1 MKATL
6 YKTLSNRQ
14 TPIELQA
21 GQTVAAAFPEY
32 DLENAI
38 IVVNGK
44 IVKPDYVL
52 QEKDTVMIR
61 LTPSGTVAAVVTLV
75 VVAVVAVT
83 AGVVGGIAAYK
94 AKQAAEEAEKELE
107 KVKKLTNKPEVDN
120 RPFLRGASNTDAQG
134 NLLPFMCGYNFFTPY
149 KLSSPFYKIVGTD
162 GVDEY
167 TYTALVCGFNKQLI
181 KKVAIGDV
189 IIKTF
194 STSAPQ
200 EGAYTLDTSIFAEDG
215 RLEIAQ
221 DGALLSDLTELN
233 YKTVS
238 NACNDEIPKDTL
250 VSEGTKEY
258 LTYTLNKYAKDV
270 DVAIAFPY
278 GLYAYNDDNDKVSN
292 TVTITPQYSLDGGS
306 TWTNFTFNNNGTMT
320 NTFSR
325 NVSDKELRF
334 VAHKAFTL
342 SDYATLKNNGQE
354 NIYIRVR
361 SNGAAHDTKIHNDCY
376 VLFYQS
382 VCYDP
387 NKSSKPA
394 GIVDDSGAAGLVSC
408 KNVEDR
414 ERAFCTILALKLKAT
429 KVNEDKLKKINIITN
444 GVART
449 WSGAAWTTAKT
460 ATRNPAAWALEIET
474 SDRHPASQ
482 RLDSEIDLE
491 SFGEWYE
498 YCEDKG
504 YKFDYAVTQN
514 TKKDTILQ
522 YIAEATG
529 ACIYWD
535 INGRRAVAIDKPQE
549 NALAVYNP
557 QNIISIQN
565 KKSFGRRTDGLRLKY
580 NSSDNDLF
588 EEVTYLVMREEN
600 GQPLPLTDD
609 SIIKDIQITGV
620 TTHDHIV
627 KYARRCMAIEAL
639 RPKTTTIEVGNEGI
653 FYTPFSKILIQDD
666 SLKIGLGK
674 GYVVQDIAYSGGIID
689 KIYIDGQV
697 TFEDGKEYGIIVNC
711 YGADAG
717 ETPLAL
723 KVSGTGTTDTLN
735 VDTVI
740 AQSASIK
747 PEINCVF
754 SFGELDDNG
763 EFTKVSTE
771 YLINQIV
778 RSDKGFRLEL
788 VNYNEAIY
796 ETGTI
801 PDYVPNITQK
811 QTSEPAPIPSDYV
824 TQRQLD
830 EVIDNM
836 QSGNIPVGKPDVP
849 TLVYGSANRDGI
861 ALSCTHNTDGLKN
874 DLRAIVFT
882 ITKGDGST
890 ETISVSG
897 RTGTYTFD
905 REVDGYPEKTDLAS
919 WSVKARAV
927 NIYGKES
934 ADSEAR
940 AVLTG
945 NYGTWELAAP
955 VVTKRESN
963 RVITLY
969 FEQPTRSDGLERYG
983 NIQHRVQI
991 KRVTAPADSGYFKP
1005 ATAANP
1011 YASEANYKDGSGY
1024 VIAGESYAQTLPL
1037 AGQDLTDPVPEDTT
1051 YGFCVVAY
1059 NEASESPA
1067 TEINAVAHATS
1078 IRDIVE
1084 NAIGNAQI
1092 KQDAVTA
1099 DKIYVRMLSAIQE
1112 NLGYI
1117 TGGVF
1122 EGTENNRWAL
1132 STITLEDGS
1141 TRYEGAMRVGGD
1153 DEYFEVEPYNIVNG
1167 VPQNYHVKFKAG
1179 NFEIAS
1185 QMSSINGILYIQEN
1199 DRALDRTKISPN
1211 GTYYQHRETVNSEW
1225 QTIASS
1231 NVNGVMTKQVFSDD
1245 TLFITNQDMAQRR
1258 KQGYDIGN
1266 AYLSS
1271 ASKVYH
1277 FDTDIF
1283 DQNGV
1288 NDLTVEDAEIDG
1300 GHNLVGKDNESDDI
1314 DFTPA
1319 ILAIAPYATLGKS
1332 LYGRYGIT
1340 AAYGSC
1346 DKFTV
1351 DFWLQYI
1358 YAENQII
1365 FDIGNTGDKIKL
1377 IIAAGECYFEKGA
1390 DDESGIPF
1398 NAEITQSRLY
1408 NLLPLRDVL
1417 FNKASENEIAFNAA
1431 ANGECP
1437 FESIAVKEFNANYVY
1452 YVKTTTAG
1460 VEVWSVATV
1469 TAATYYTLLAAG
1481 LYEKTLPFNSPAA
1494 AHSYLQHDGQTQS
1507 EQRELS
1513 DIGVSF
1519 TPNSWLHIG
1528 IIASANKITVA
1539 LNDRAAEFTRY
1550 ETAAAALSVVLN
1562 SSRNSFML
1570 DELLVDI
1577 TEAEAVDTFYEHTTN
1592 RVPWANLSKSN
1603 DYFILT
1609 VKDLQNFKTNIF
1621 DTQLFKD
1628 KVAEVIQ
1635 DYINNNTQE

>member
-1 MKATL
+1 M
-6 YKTLSNRQ
+6 
-14 TPIELQA
+14 
-21 GQTVAAAFPEY
+21 
-32 DLENAI
+32 
-38 IVVNGK
+38 
-44 IVKPDYVL
+44 
-52 QEKDTVMIR
+52 
-61 LTPSGTVAAVVTLV
+61 
-75 VVAVVAVT
+75 
-83 AGVVGGIAAYK
+83 
-94 AKQAAEEAEKELE
+94 
-107 KVKKLTNKPEVDN
+107 DN

-149 KLSSPFYKIVGTD
+149 KLSSPFFKLTGTD

-167 TYTALVCGFNKQLI
+167 TYTALVCGFNKQII
-181 KKVAIGDV
+181 KKVAIDDV
-189 IIKTF
+189 TIKTF
-194 STSAPQ
+194 NTSAPQ
-200 EGAYTLDTSIFAEDG
+200 EGAYPLDTSIFAENG
-215 RLEIAQ
+215 QLEIAQ
-221 DGALLSDLTELN
+221 DGGLLGVLTELN

-250 VSEGTKEY
+250 VAEGTKNY
-258 LTYTLNKYAKDV
+258 LTYTLDKYAKDV
-270 DVAIAFPY
+270 DIAITFPY
-278 GLYAYNDDNDKVSN
+278 GLYAYNDDNDKISN
-292 TVTITPQYSLDGGS
+292 TVTITPQYSLDGGN
-306 TWTNFTFNNNGTMT
+306 TWVNFTFNNNGTMT
-320 NTFSR
+320 NVFSR
-325 NVSDKELRF
+325 NVSDKEIRF
-334 VAHKAFTL
+334 VAHKDFSL
-342 SDYATLKNNGQE
+342 QDYTTLKNNGKE
-354 NIYIRVR
+354 AIFIRVR

-382 VCYDP
+382 LCFDP
-387 NKSSKPA
+387 NKSSTPA
-394 GIVDDSGAAGLVSC
+394 GLVSDGGAAGLVSC
-408 KNVEDR
+408 LNIEDR
-414 ERAFCTILALKLKAT
+414 ERTFCTVLALRLKAS
-429 KVNEDKLKKINIITN
+429 KINEDKLKKINIITN
-444 GVART
+444 GVARVWAGGA
-449 WSGAAWTTAKT
+449 WSVGKVE
-460 ATRNPAAWALEIET
+460 TRNPAAWALEIET
-474 SDRHPASQ
+474 SDRHPASR

-491 SFGEWYE
+491 SFGDWYE
-498 YCEDKG
+498 RCEELG

-514 TKKDTILQ
+514 TKKDNILQ

-535 INGRRAVAIDKPQE
+535 INGRRAVALDKPQE

-565 KKSFGRRTDGLRLKY
+565 KKSFGRRTDGLRIKY
-580 NSSDNDLF
+580 NSSDNNIFQEL
-588 EEVTYLVMREEN
+588 TYLVMREVD
-600 GQPLPLTDD
+600 GRPLPLTDD
-609 SIIKDIQITGV
+609 SIIKDVTITGV
-620 TTHDHIV
+620 TTRSHVV
-627 KYARRCMAIEAL
+627 KYARRLMAIEAL
-639 RPKTTTIEVGNEGI
+639 RPKTTIIEVGNEGI
-653 FYTPFSKILIQDD
+653 FYTPYSKILIQDD

-674 GYVVQDIAYSGGIID
+674 GYIVQDVEYSGGYLD
-689 KIYIDGQV
+689 KIYIDGTV
-697 TFEDGKEYGIIVNC
+697 TFEAGKEYGIIVNC
-711 YGADAG
+711 FDGG
-717 ETPLAL
+717 IVPLAL
-723 KVSGTGTTDTLN
+723 KVSGEGTTDTLSVN
-735 VDTVI
+735 TLVR
-740 AQSASIK
+740 QSADVK
-747 PEINCVF
+747 PEVNCIF
-754 SFGELDDNG
+754 SFGELDDDG
-763 EFTKVSTE
+763 EFTKVTTE
-771 YLINQIV
+771 YLINQIR
-778 RSDKGFRLEL
+778 RSDKGFNLEL

-796 ETGTI
+796 DTGTI
-801 PDYVPNITQK
+801 SDYLPNITQK
-811 QTSEPAPIPSDYV
+811 QTSAPAPIPADYV
-824 TQRQLD
+824 TKRELD

-849 TLVYGSANRDGI
+849 TLVVGSAFRDGI
-861 ALSCTHNTDGLKN
+861 NLSCVHNTDGLRN

-882 ITKGDGST
+882 ITKADGT
-890 ETISVSG
+890 TATISVSG
-897 RTGTYTFD
+897 RTATYTFD
-905 REVDGYPEKTDLAS
+905 RTVDLYPEKADLQQWTVS
-919 WSVKARAV
+919 ARAV

-934 ADSEAR
+934 VESEAR
-940 AVLTG
+940 PVSTAL
-945 NYGTWELAAP
+945 YGTWQLSAP
-955 VVTKRESN
+955 VITKRESN

-991 KRVTAPADSGYFKP
+991 KRLTAPADSAYFKP
-1005 ATAANP
+1005 ATGANP
-1011 YASEANYKDGSGY
+1011 YENEANYKDGSGF
-1024 VIAGESYAQTLPL
+1024 VIAGSSYAQTLPL

-1051 YGFCVVAY
+1051 YGFMVVAY

-1067 TEINAVAHATS
+1067 AEINAVAHATS

-1141 TRYEGAMRVGGD
+1141 TRDEGAMRVGGD

-1245 TLFITNQDMAQRR
+1245 TLFITNQDMAERR

-1288 NDLTVEDAEIDG
+1288 NDLVIEDAETDG
-1300 GHNLVGKDNESDDI
+1300 SHNLVGKDNESDDI

-1346 DKFTV
+1346 NVFTV

-1365 FDIGNTGDKIKL
+1365 FDIGNAGDKIKL
-1377 IIAAGECYFEKGA
+1377 IIASGECYFEKGA

-1408 NLLPLRDVL
+1408 NILPLVDVL
-1417 FNKASENEIAFNAA
+1417 FNKASAEEIAFNAA
-1431 ANGECP
+1431 GAGECP

-1452 YVKTTTAG
+1452 YEKTIEHG

-1519 TPNSWLHIG
+1519 TPNEWLHIG
-1528 IIASANKITVA
+1528 IIASPTKIIVA
-1539 LNDRAAEFTRY
+1539 LNDRATEFTRY

-1562 SSRNSFML
+1562 GSRNSFMR
-1570 DELLVDI
+1570 DELLVDT
-1577 TEAEAVDTFYEHTTN
+1577 TEAETVQTFCEHTIN
-1592 RVPWANLSKSN
+1592 RVPWAKLTKSN

-1609 VKDLQNFKTNIF
+1609 VKDLENFKTNIF
-1621 DTQLFKD
+1621 DTQIFKD

-1635 DYINNNTQE
+1635 DYINNLQE

>member
-6 YKTLSNRQ
+6 YKTLSNAK
-14 TPIELQA
+14 TPIEV
-21 GQTVAAAFPEY
+21 TVGKTVKESLPNY
-32 DLENAI
+32 DLQYAI
-38 IVVNGK
+38 IVINGK
-44 IVKPDYVL
+44 IEKPDYRLKENDIV
-52 QEKDTVMIR
+52 TIR
-61 LTPSGTVAAVVTLV
+61 ITPSGTVALVVTLI
-75 VVAVVAVT
+75 VVAVVAVA

-94 AKQAAEEAEKELE
+94 AKRAAEKAEAELE
-107 KVKKLTNKPEVDN
+107 KTKKLTNKPEIDN
-120 RPFLRGASNTDAQG
+120 RPFLRGANNTAATG
-134 NLLPFMCGYNFFTPY
+134 NLQPYIIGRYFLTPY
-149 KLSSPFYKIVGTD
+149 KLSEPFYQLTGTD
-162 GVDEY
+162 GSNEY
-167 TYTALVCGFNKQLI
+167 TYVALGCGFNDQI
-181 KKVAIGDV
+181 INKVCIDDIV
-189 IIKTF
+189 IKTF
-194 STSAPQ
+194 NTTAPQ
-200 EGAYTLDTSIFAEDG
+200 EGAYNVDAGIFAEEG
-215 RLEIAQ
+215 TLEIAQ
-221 DGALLSDLTELN
+221 DGQLLTALPSLN

-238 NACNDEIPKDTL
+238 KACNDEISKDAL
-250 VSEGTKEY
+250 VAEGSKEH
-258 LTYTLNKYAKDV
+258 LTYTLDKYAKNV
-270 DVAIAFPY
+270 DVAITFPY
-278 GLYAYNDDNDKVSN
+278 GLYAYNDNNDKVDTS
-292 TVTITPQYSLDGGS
+292 VTITPQYSLDGGS
-306 TWTNFTFNNNGTMT
+306 TWIDFVFNNNGSMT
-320 NTFSR
+320 NTFVR
-325 NVSDKELRF
+325 NVTDKEIRF
-334 VAHKAFTL
+334 VAHRDFSV
-342 SDYATLKNNGQE
+342 SDYATLKRNNRSA
-354 NIYIRVR
+354 IMLRVR
-361 SNGAAHDTKIHNDCY
+361 SNGAAHDSKIHNDCY

-382 VCYDP
+382 LCFDP
-387 NKSSKPA
+387 NKSSAPA
-394 GIVDDSGAAGLVSC
+394 GIVNDSAAGLVSC
-408 KNVEDR
+408 RNIEAR
-414 ERAFCTILALKLKAT
+414 EQAFCTILALRLKAT
-429 KVNEDKLKKINIITN
+429 KINEDKLKKINIITQ
-444 GVART
+444 GVARVWNGNA
-449 WSGAAWTTAKT
+449 WSEQKI

-474 SDRHPASQ
+474 SDRHPAS
-482 RLDSEIDLE
+482 RYSDDEIDLA
-491 SFGEWYE
+491 SFGEFYE
-498 YCEDKG
+498 FCEEKG
-504 YKFDYAVTQN
+504 YKFDYVCTQN
-514 TKKDTILQ
+514 QKKDTLLQ
-522 YIAEATG
+522 YICETTG
-529 ACIYWD
+529 ACVYHDIY
-535 INGRRAVAIDKPQE
+535 NRRAIAIDKPQE

-557 QNIISIQN
+557 QNIIRIQN

-580 NSSDNDLF
+580 ISSEGDLF
-588 EEVTYLVMREEN
+588 KEETYIVMREVN
-600 GQPLPLTDD
+600 GEQLPLTDD
-609 SIIKDIQITGV
+609 SVIKDVTVTGV

-627 KYARRCMAIEAL
+627 KYARRLMAVEAL

-666 SLKIGLGK
+666 SLKIGIGK
-674 GYVVQDIAYSGGIID
+674 GFVIQDLEYNSEGRLL
-689 KIYIDGQV
+689 KIYSYGKL
-697 TFEDGKEYGIIVNC
+697 TFENEKRYGIIVQC
-711 YGADAG
+711 YTANGAH
-717 ETPLAL
+717 PLPI
-723 KVSGTGTTDTLN
+723 KVEGTGTTDEL
-735 VDTVI
+735 TVLSSVYTSNAI
-740 AQSASIK
+740 H
-747 PEINCVF
+747 PEINNIF
-754 SFGELDDNG
+754 SFGELDANG
-763 EFTKVSTE
+763 DFSKITTAYMIGNIKRAE
-771 YLINQIV
+771 
-778 RSDKGFRLEL
+778 KGFNLEL
-788 VNYNEAIY
+788 VNYDEAIY
-796 ETGTI
+796 QTGTI
-801 PDYVPNITQK
+801 PEYRSNITQR
-811 QTSEPAPIPSDYV
+811 QTEEPAPIPADYV
-824 TQRQLD
+824 TERELD
-830 EVIDNM
+830 VVIDNL

-861 ALSCTHNTDGLKN
+861 ALSCTHNTDGLRN

-955 VVTKRESN
+955 VITKRESN

-969 FEQPTRSDGLERYG
+969 FQQPARSDGLERYG
-983 NIQHRVQI
+983 NIMHRVQI

-1005 ATAANP
+1005 ATSANP

-1051 YGFCVVAY
+1051 YGFSVVAY

-1179 NFEIAS
+1179 NFEIAA
-1185 QMSSINGILYIQEN
+1185 QASSINGILYIQEN
-1199 DRALDRTKISPN
+1199 ENALDRTKISPN

-1288 NDLTVEDAEIDG
+1288 NDLVVEDAETDG
-1300 GHNLVGKDNESDDI
+1300 FHNLVGKDNESDDI

-1365 FDIGNTGDKIKL
+1365 FDIGNAGDKIKL

-1398 NAEITQSRLY
+1398 NAEITESRLY

>member
-1 MKATL
+1 M
-6 YKTLSNRQ
+6 
-14 TPIELQA
+14 
-21 GQTVAAAFPEY
+21 
-32 DLENAI
+32 
-38 IVVNGK
+38 
-44 IVKPDYVL
+44 
-52 QEKDTVMIR
+52 
-61 LTPSGTVAAVVTLV
+61 
-75 VVAVVAVT
+75 
-83 AGVVGGIAAYK
+83 
-94 AKQAAEEAEKELE
+94 
-107 KVKKLTNKPEVDN
+107 
-120 RPFLRGASNTDAQG
+120 
-134 NLLPFMCGYNFFTPY
+134 
-149 KLSSPFYKIVGTD
+149 
-162 GVDEY
+162 
-167 TYTALVCGFNKQLI
+167 
-181 KKVAIGDV
+181 
-189 IIKTF
+189 
-194 STSAPQ
+194 
-200 EGAYTLDTSIFAEDG
+200 
-215 RLEIAQ
+215 
-221 DGALLSDLTELN
+221 LTELN

-250 VSEGTKEY
+250 VAEGTKEY
-258 LTYTLNKYAKDV
+258 LTYTLDKYAKDV
-270 DVAIAFPY
+270 DIAITFPY
-278 GLYAYNDDNDKVSN
+278 GLYAYNDDNDKITN
-292 TVTITPQYSLDGGS
+292 TVTITPQYSLDGGN
-306 TWTNFTFNNNGTMT
+306 TWVNFTFNNNGTLT
-320 NTFSR
+320 
-325 NVSDKELRF
+325 
-334 VAHKAFTL
+334 
-342 SDYATLKNNGQE
+342 
-354 NIYIRVR
+354 IIRVR

-382 VCYDP
+382 LCFDP
-387 NKSSKPA
+387 NKSSTPA
-394 GIVDDSGAAGLVSC
+394 GLVSDGGAAGLVSC
-408 KNVEDR
+408 LNVEDR
-414 ERAFCTILALKLKAT
+414 ERAFCTVLALRLKAS
-429 KVNEDKLKKINIITN
+429 KINEDKLKKINIITN
-444 GVART
+444 GVARVWAGGA
-449 WSGAAWTTAKT
+449 WSVGKVE
-460 ATRNPAAWALEIET
+460 TRNPAAWALEIET

-504 YKFDYAVTQN
+504 YKFDYAITQN

-565 KKSFGRRTDGLRLKY
+565 KKSFGRRTDGLRIRY
-580 NSSDNDLF
+580 NSSDNDIFQEL
-588 EEVTYLVMREEN
+588 TYLVMREVD
-600 GQPLPLTDD
+600 GRPLPLTDD
-609 SIIKDIQITGV
+609 SIIKDVTITGV
-620 TTHDHIV
+620 TTRSHVV
-627 KYARRCMAIEAL
+627 KYARRLMAIEAL
-639 RPKTTTIEVGNEGI
+639 RPKTTIIEVGNEGI
-653 FYTPFSKILIQDD
+653 FYTPYSKILIQDD

-674 GYVVQDIAYSGGIID
+674 GYIVQDLEYSGGYLD
-689 KIYIDGQV
+689 KIYIDGTV
-697 TFEDGKEYGIIVNC
+697 TFEAGKEYGIIVNC
-711 YGADAG
+711 FDGG
-717 ETPLAL
+717 IVPLAL
-723 KVSGTGTTDTLN
+723 KVSGEGTTDTLSVN
-735 VDTVI
+735 TLVR
-740 AQSASIK
+740 QSADVK
-747 PEINCVF
+747 PEVNCIF
-754 SFGELDDNG
+754 SFGELDENG
-763 EFTKVSTE
+763 EFTKVTTE
-771 YLINQIV
+771 YLINQIR
-778 RSDKGFRLEL
+778 RSDKGFNLEL

-796 ETGTI
+796 DTGTI

-811 QTSEPAPIPSDYV
+811 QTSAPAPIPADYV
-824 TQRQLD
+824 TKRELD

-849 TLVYGSANRDGI
+849 TLVVGSAFRDGI
-861 ALSCTHNTDGLKN
+861 NLSCVHNTDGLRN

-882 ITKGDGST
+882 ITKADGT
-890 ETISVSG
+890 TATISVSG
-897 RTGTYTFD
+897 RTATYTFD
-905 REVDGYPEKTDLAS
+905 RTVDLYPEKADLQQWTVS
-919 WSVKARAV
+919 ARAV

-934 ADSEAR
+934 VESEAR
-940 AVLTG
+940 PVSTAL
-945 NYGTWELAAP
+945 YGTWQLSAP
-955 VVTKRESN
+955 VITKRESN

-991 KRVTAPADSGYFKP
+991 KRLTAPADSAYFKP
-1005 ATAANP
+1005 ATGANP
-1011 YASEANYKDGSGY
+1011 YENEANYKDGSGF
-1024 VIAGESYAQTLPL
+1024 VIAGSSYAQTLPL

-1051 YGFCVVAY
+1051 YGFMVVAY

-1067 TEINAVAHATS
+1067 AEINAVAHATS

-1231 NVNGVMTKQVFSDD
+1231 NVNGVMTKQVFSHD
-1245 TLFITNQDMAQRR
+1245 TLFITNQDMAERR

-1288 NDLTVEDAEIDG
+1288 NDLVIEDAETDG
-1300 GHNLVGKDNESDDI
+1300 SHNLVGKDNESDDI

-1346 DKFTV
+1346 NVFTV
-1351 DFWLQYI
+1351 DFWLQYM

-1365 FDIGNTGDKIKL
+1365 FDIGNAGDKIKL
-1377 IIAAGECYFEKGA
+1377 IIASGECYFEKGA

-1408 NLLPLRDVL
+1408 NILPLVDVL
-1417 FNKASENEIAFNAA
+1417 FNKASAEEIAFNAA
-1431 ANGECP
+1431 GAGECP

-1519 TPNSWLHIG
+1519 TPNEWLHIG
-1528 IIASANKITVA
+1528 IIASPTKIIVA
-1539 LNDRAAEFTRY
+1539 LNDRATEFTRY

-1562 SSRNSFML
+1562 GSRNSFML
-1570 DELLVDI
+1570 DELLVDT
-1577 TEAEAVDTFYEHTTN
+1577 TEAETVQTFCEHTIN
-1592 RVPWANLSKSN
+1592 RVPWAKLTKSN

-1609 VKDLQNFKTNIF
+1609 VKDLENFKTNIF
-1621 DTQLFKD
+1621 DTQIFKD

-1635 DYINNNTQE
+1635 DYINNLQE

>member
-1 MKATL
+1 MNATL
-6 YKTLSNRQ
+6 YKELSNKQ
-14 TPIELQA
+14 TPIEVKA
-21 GQTVAAAFPEY
+21 GQTIREALPDI
-32 DLENAI
+32 DLENAV
-38 IVVNGK
+38 IVVNNK
-44 IVKPDYVL
+44 IVDGEYIIK
-52 QEKDTVMIR
+52 KDDTITIR
-61 LTPSGTVAAVVTLV
+61 LTPSGTTALVVTLIL
-75 VVAVVAVT
+75 VAVVAVS

-94 AKQAAEEAEKELE
+94 AKEAAENAERELE
-107 KVKKLTNKPEVDN
+107 KAKKLTNKPEIDN
-120 RPFLRGASNTDAQG
+120 RPFLRGASNTAATG
-134 NLLPFMCGYNFFTPY
+134 NLQPYIIGRHFLTPY
-149 KLSSPFYKIVGTD
+149 LLSSPFYKITGTD
-162 GVDEY
+162 GADEY
-167 TYTALVCGFNKQLI
+167 TYAALGCGFNKQII
-181 KKVAIGDV
+181 KEIAIDDV
-189 IIKTF
+189 KIKTF
-194 STSAPQ
+194 NTINPQ
-200 EGAYTLDTSIFAEDG
+200 EGAYNIDAGIFAEDG
-215 RLEIAQ
+215 IVEIAQ
-221 DGALLSDLTELN
+221 DGALLSNLTEIN
-233 YKTVS
+233 FKTESKV
-238 NACNDEIPKDTL
+238 CNDEIPKDTL

-258 LTYTLNKYAKDV
+258 LTYTLNKYAKNV
-270 DVAIAFPY
+270 DVAITFPY
-278 GLYAYNDDNDKVSN
+278 GLYAYNDDNDKVDN
-292 TVTITPQYSLDGGS
+292 TVTITPQYSLNGGS
-306 TWTNFTFNNNGTMT
+306 SWVNFTFNQNGTYS
-320 NTFSR
+320 NTFTR
-325 NVSDKELRF
+325 NVSDKEIRF
-334 VAHKAFTL
+334 VAHKDFSY
-342 SDYATLKNNGQE
+342 SDYATLHANNQSA
-354 NIYIRVR
+354 IMIRIR
-361 SNGAAHDTKIHNDCY
+361 SNGAAHDTKVHNDCY
-376 VLFYQS
+376 CMFYQS
-382 VCYDP
+382 VCFDP
-387 NKSSKPA
+387 NKSSAPA
-394 GIVDDSGAAGLVSC
+394 GTISDGGTAGLVSC
-408 KNVEDR
+408 EILEAR
-414 ERAFCTILALKLKAT
+414 ERAYCTILGVKLKAT
-429 KVNEDKLKKINIITN
+429 KINEDKLKKINIISQ
-444 GVART
+444 GIART
-449 WSGAAWTTAKT
+449 YSGGGWSNAKSG
-460 ATRNPAAWALEIET
+460 TRNPAAWALEVLT
-474 SDRHPASQ
+474 SDRHPASKYS
-482 RLDSEIDLE
+482 DAEIDLA
-491 SFGEWYE
+491 SFGDFYNH
-498 YCEDKG
+498 CEDNG
-504 YKFDYAVTQN
+504 YKFDYVCTQN
-514 TKKDTILQ
+514 QKKNTLLQ
-522 YIAEATG
+522 HIMEATG
-529 ACIYWD
+529 ACIYYD
-535 INGRRAVAIDKPQE
+535 IYGRLAVAIDKAQE

-557 QNIISIQN
+557 QNIINIQH
-565 KKSFGRRTDGLRLKY
+565 KKSLGRRTDGLRIKY
-580 NSSDNDLF
+580 TSSENDLYQ
-588 EEVTYLVMREEN
+588 EETYLVMREEN

-609 SIIKDIQITGV
+609 SIIKDLNVTGITTQAHV
-620 TTHDHIV
+620 V

-639 RPKTTTIEVGNEGI
+639 RPKTTIIEVGNEGV

-666 SLKIGLGK
+666 SLKIGIGN
-674 GYVVQDIAYSGGIID
+674 GFVISDVEYSGHYLS
-689 KIYIDGQV
+689 KIFINGLL
-697 TFEDGKEYGIIVNC
+697 TFEANKTYGIIVEC
-711 YGADAG
+711 YTATGSATKAI
-717 ETPLAL
+717 

-735 VDTVI
+735 VLTSIRD
-740 AQSASIK
+740 ADDIK
-747 PEINCVF
+747 PEVGCVF
-754 SFGELDDNG
+754 SFGELDNG
-763 EFTKVSTE
+763 EFNKITTP
-771 YLINQIV
+771 YLINQIR
-778 RSDKGFRLEL
+778 RSEKGFNLEL
-788 VNYNEAIY
+788 VNYDTAIY

-801 PDYVPNITQK
+801 PEYKSNITQK
-811 QTSEPAPIPSDYV
+811 QTDPAPEIPKDYATKRDV
-824 TQRQLD
+824 A
-830 EVIDNM
+830 EAIDNLE
-836 QSGNIPVGKPDVP
+836 SGNVPVGKPDIP
-849 TLVYGSANRDGI
+849 TLVAAVAGKDGLTLSCVQNGDGI
-861 ALSCTHNTDGLKN
+861 RNT
-874 DLRAIVFT
+874 LRAIVFT
-882 ITKGDGST
+882 IDKGDGST

-905 REVDGYPEKTDLAS
+905 REVDGYPEKKDLAS

-934 ADSEAR
+934 ADSEAL

-991 KRVTAPADSGYFKP
+991 KRVTAPTDSGYFKP
-1005 ATAANP
+1005 ATSANP
-1011 YASEANYKDGSGY
+1011 YESEENYKDGNGY

-1037 AGQDLTDPVPEDTT
+1037 AGQDLADPIPEDTT
-1051 YGFCVVAY
+1051 YGFMVVAY
-1059 NEASESPA
+1059 NEAGESPA
-1067 TEINAVAHATS
+1067 AEINAVAHATS
-1078 IRDIVE
+1078 IRDLVE

-1179 NFEIAS
+1179 NFEIAA
-1185 QMSSINGILYIQEN
+1185 QASSISGILYIQAN
-1199 DRALDRTKISPN
+1199 DNALDRTKISPN

-1271 ASKVYH
+1271 NSKVYH
-1277 FDTDIF
+1277 FDTDIY
-1283 DQNGV
+1283 DQNGT
-1288 NDLTVEDAEIDG
+1288 NDLTIEDAPDG
-1300 GHNLVGKDNESDDI
+1300 SHNLVGADTESDDL

-1319 ILAIAPYATLGKS
+1319 ILAIAPYSTIGKS
-1332 LYGRYGIT
+1332 LYGQYSISALYGACVT
-1340 AAYGSC
+1340 
-1346 DKFTV
+1346 FTI

-1408 NLLPLRDVL
+1408 NLLPLRDVV
-1417 FNKASENEIAFNAA
+1417 FNKASEDEIAFNAPA
-1431 ANGECP
+1431 TGEAP
-1437 FESIAVKEFNANYVY
+1437 FESIAGKEYNANYVY
-1452 YVKTTTAG
+1452 YQKTTEAG
-1460 VEVWSVATV
+1460 VEVWTVATV
-1469 TAATYYTLLAAG
+1469 TAATYYALLAAG
-1481 LYEKTLPFNSPAA
+1481 LYEKTLPFNSPKES
-1494 AHSYLQHDGQTQS
+1494 HSYIQHDGQTES

-1528 IIASANKITVA
+1528 IIASTNKITVA

-1621 DTQLFKD
+1621 DTDIFKA
-1628 KVAEVIQ
+1628 KVLEI
-1635 DYINNNTQE
+1635 INEYHS

>member
-14 TPIELQA
+14 TPIEVKA
-21 GQTVAAAFPEY
+21 GQTVARAFPEL

-38 IVVNGK
+38 IVVNGR
-44 IVKPDYVL
+44 IEKPDYVL
-52 QEKDTVMIR
+52 QETDKVMIR
-61 LTPSGTVAAVVTLV
+61 LTPSGTTALIVTLV
-75 VVAVVAVT
+75 VVAVVAVG

-94 AKQAAEEAEKELE
+94 AKQAAEEAERELE

-149 KLSSPFYKIVGTD
+149 KLSSPFFKLTGTD

-167 TYTALVCGFNKQLI
+167 TYTALVCGFNKQII
-181 KKVAIGDV
+181 KKVAIDDV
-189 IIKTF
+189 TIKTF
-194 STSAPQ
+194 NTSAPQ
-200 EGAYTLDTSIFAEDG
+200 EGAYPLDTSIFAENG
-215 RLEIAQ
+215 QLEIAQ
-221 DGALLSDLTELN
+221 DGGLLGVLTELN

-250 VSEGTKEY
+250 VAEGTKNY
-258 LTYTLNKYAKDV
+258 LTYTLDKYAKDV
-270 DVAIAFPY
+270 DIAITFPY
-278 GLYAYNDDNDKVSN
+278 GLYAYNDDNDKISN
-292 TVTITPQYSLDGGS
+292 TVTITPQYSLDGGN
-306 TWTNFTFNNNGTMT
+306 TWVNFTFNNNGTMT
-320 NTFSR
+320 NVFSR
-325 NVSDKELRF
+325 NVSDKEIRF
-334 VAHKAFTL
+334 VAHKDFSL
-342 SDYATLKNNGQE
+342 QDYTTLKNNGKE
-354 NIYIRVR
+354 AIFIRVR

-382 VCYDP
+382 LCFDP
-387 NKSSKPA
+387 NKSSTPA
-394 GIVDDSGAAGLVSC
+394 GLVSDGGAAGLVSC
-408 KNVEDR
+408 LNIEDR
-414 ERAFCTILALKLKAT
+414 ERTFCTVLALRLKAS
-429 KVNEDKLKKINIITN
+429 KINEDKLKKINIITN
-444 GVART
+444 GVARVWAGGA
-449 WSGAAWTTAKT
+449 WSVGKVE
-460 ATRNPAAWALEIET
+460 TRNPAAWALEIET
-474 SDRHPASQ
+474 SDRHPASR

-491 SFGEWYE
+491 SFGDWYE
-498 YCEDKG
+498 RCEELG
-504 YKFDYAVTQN
+504 YKFDYALTQN
-514 TKKDTILQ
+514 TKKDNILQ

-535 INGRRAVAIDKPQE
+535 INGRRAVALDKPQE

-565 KKSFGRRTDGLRLKY
+565 KKSFGRRTDGLRIKY
-580 NSSDNDLF
+580 NSSDNDIFQEL
-588 EEVTYLVMREEN
+588 TYLVMREVD
-600 GQPLPLTDD
+600 GRPLPLTDD
-609 SIIKDIQITGV
+609 SIIKDVTITGV
-620 TTHDHIV
+620 TTRSHVV
-627 KYARRCMAIEAL
+627 KYARRLMAIEAL
-639 RPKTTTIEVGNEGI
+639 RPKTTIIEVGNEGI
-653 FYTPFSKILIQDD
+653 FYTPYSKILIQDD

-674 GYVVQDIAYSGGIID
+674 GYIVQDVEYSGGYLD
-689 KIYIDGQV
+689 KIYIDGTV
-697 TFEDGKEYGIIVNC
+697 TFEAGKEYGIIVNC
-711 YGADAG
+711 FDGG
-717 ETPLAL
+717 IVPLAL
-723 KVSGTGTTDTLN
+723 KVSGEGTTDTLSVN
-735 VDTVI
+735 TLVR
-740 AQSASIK
+740 QSADVK
-747 PEINCVF
+747 PEVNCIF
-754 SFGELDDNG
+754 SFGELDDDG
-763 EFTKVSTE
+763 EFTKVTTE
-771 YLINQIV
+771 YLINQIR
-778 RSDKGFRLEL
+778 RSDKGFNLEL

-796 ETGTI
+796 DTGTI

-811 QTSEPAPIPSDYV
+811 QTSAPAPIPADYV
-824 TQRQLD
+824 TKRELD

-849 TLVYGSANRDGI
+849 TLVVGSAFRDGI
-861 ALSCTHNTDGLKN
+861 NLSCVHNTDGLRN

-882 ITKGDGST
+882 ITKADGT
-890 ETISVSG
+890 TATISVSG
-897 RTGTYTFD
+897 RTATYTFD
-905 REVDGYPEKTDLAS
+905 RTVDLYPEKADLQQWTVS
-919 WSVKARAV
+919 ARAV

-934 ADSEAR
+934 VESEAR
-940 AVLTG
+940 PVSTAL
-945 NYGTWELAAP
+945 YGTWQLSAP
-955 VVTKRESN
+955 VITKRESN

-991 KRVTAPADSGYFKP
+991 KRLTAPADSAYFKP
-1005 ATAANP
+1005 ATGANP
-1011 YASEANYKDGSGY
+1011 YENEANYKDGSGF
-1024 VIAGESYAQTLPL
+1024 VIAGSSYAQTLPL

-1051 YGFCVVAY
+1051 YGFMVVAY

-1067 TEINAVAHATS
+1067 AEINAVAHATS

-1245 TLFITNQDMAQRR
+1245 TLFITNQDMAERR

-1288 NDLTVEDAEIDG
+1288 NDLVIEDAETDG
-1300 GHNLVGKDNESDDI
+1300 SHNLVGKDNESDDI

-1346 DKFTV
+1346 NVFTV

-1365 FDIGNTGDKIKL
+1365 FDIGNAGDKIKL
-1377 IIAAGECYFEKGA
+1377 IIASGECYFEKGA

-1408 NLLPLRDVL
+1408 NILPLVDVL
-1417 FNKASENEIAFNAA
+1417 FNKASAEEIAFNAA
-1431 ANGECP
+1431 GAGECP

-1452 YVKTTTAG
+1452 YEKTIEHG

-1519 TPNSWLHIG
+1519 TPNEWLHIG
-1528 IIASANKITVA
+1528 IIASPTKIIVA
-1539 LNDRAAEFTRY
+1539 LNDRATEFTRY

-1562 SSRNSFML
+1562 GSRNSFML
-1570 DELLVDI
+1570 DELLVDT
-1577 TEAEAVDTFYEHTTN
+1577 TEAETVQTFCEHTIN
-1592 RVPWANLSKSN
+1592 RVPWAKLTKSN

-1609 VKDLQNFKTNIF
+1609 VKDLENFKTNIF
-1621 DTQLFKD
+1621 DTQIFKD

-1635 DYINNNTQE
+1635 DYINNLQE

>member
-14 TPIELQA
+14 TPIEVKA
-21 GQTVAAAFPEY
+21 GQTVARAFPEL

-38 IVVNGK
+38 IVVNGR
-44 IVKPDYVL
+44 IEKPDYVL
-52 QEKDTVMIR
+52 QETDKVMIR
-61 LTPSGTVAAVVTLV
+61 LTPSGTTALIVTLV
-75 VVAVVAVT
+75 VVAVVAVG

-94 AKQAAEEAEKELE
+94 AKQAAEEAERELE

-149 KLSSPFYKIVGTD
+149 KLSSPFFKLTGTD

-167 TYTALVCGFNKQLI
+167 TYTALVCGFNKQII
-181 KKVAIGDV
+181 KKVAIDDV
-189 IIKTF
+189 TIKTF
-194 STSAPQ
+194 NTSAPQ
-200 EGAYTLDTSIFAEDG
+200 EGAYPLDTSIFAENG
-215 RLEIAQ
+215 QLEIAQ
-221 DGALLSDLTELN
+221 DGGLLGVLTELN

-250 VSEGTKEY
+250 VAEGTKNY
-258 LTYTLNKYAKDV
+258 LTYTLDKYAKDV
-270 DVAIAFPY
+270 DIAITFPY
-278 GLYAYNDDNDKVSN
+278 GLYAYNDDNDKISN
-292 TVTITPQYSLDGGS
+292 TVTITPQYSLDGGN
-306 TWTNFTFNNNGTMT
+306 TWVNFTFNNNGTMT
-320 NTFSR
+320 NVFSR
-325 NVSDKELRF
+325 NVSDKEIRF
-334 VAHKAFTL
+334 VAHKDFSL
-342 SDYATLKNNGQE
+342 QDYTTLKNNGKE
-354 NIYIRVR
+354 AIFIRVR

-382 VCYDP
+382 LCFDP
-387 NKSSKPA
+387 NKSSTPA
-394 GIVDDSGAAGLVSC
+394 GLVSDGGAAGLVSC
-408 KNVEDR
+408 LNIEDR
-414 ERAFCTILALKLKAT
+414 ERTFCTVLALRLKAS
-429 KVNEDKLKKINIITN
+429 KINEDKLKKINIITN
-444 GVART
+444 GVARVWAGGA
-449 WSGAAWTTAKT
+449 WSVGKVE
-460 ATRNPAAWALEIET
+460 TRNPAAWALEIET
-474 SDRHPASQ
+474 SDRHPASR

-491 SFGEWYE
+491 SFGDWYE
-498 YCEDKG
+498 RCEELG
-504 YKFDYAVTQN
+504 YKFDYALTQN
-514 TKKDTILQ
+514 TKKDNILQ

-535 INGRRAVAIDKPQE
+535 INGRRAVALDKPQE

-565 KKSFGRRTDGLRLKY
+565 KKSFGRRTDGLRIKY
-580 NSSDNDLF
+580 NSSDNDIFQEL
-588 EEVTYLVMREEN
+588 TYLVMREVD
-600 GQPLPLTDD
+600 GRPLPLTDD
-609 SIIKDIQITGV
+609 SIIKDVTITGV
-620 TTHDHIV
+620 TTRSHVV
-627 KYARRCMAIEAL
+627 KYARRLMAIEAL
-639 RPKTTTIEVGNEGI
+639 RPKTTIIEVGNEGI
-653 FYTPFSKILIQDD
+653 FYTPYSKILIQDD

-674 GYVVQDIAYSGGIID
+674 GYIVQDVEYSGGYLD
-689 KIYIDGQV
+689 KIYIDGTV
-697 TFEDGKEYGIIVNC
+697 TFEAGKEYGIIVNC
-711 YGADAG
+711 FDGG
-717 ETPLAL
+717 IVPLAL
-723 KVSGTGTTDTLN
+723 KVSGEGTTDTLSVN
-735 VDTVI
+735 TLVR
-740 AQSASIK
+740 QSADVK
-747 PEINCVF
+747 PEVNCIF
-754 SFGELDDNG
+754 SFGELDDDG
-763 EFTKVSTE
+763 EFTKVTTE
-771 YLINQIV
+771 YLINQIR
-778 RSDKGFRLEL
+778 RSDKGFNLEL

-796 ETGTI
+796 DTGTI
-801 PDYVPNITQK
+801 PDYLPNITQK
-811 QTSEPAPIPSDYV
+811 QTSAPAPIPADYV
-824 TQRQLD
+824 TKRELD

-849 TLVYGSANRDGI
+849 TLVVGSAFRDGI
-861 ALSCTHNTDGLKN
+861 NLSCVHNTDGLRN

-882 ITKGDGST
+882 ITKADGT
-890 ETISVSG
+890 TATISVSG
-897 RTGTYTFD
+897 RTATYTFD
-905 REVDGYPEKTDLAS
+905 RTVDLYPEKADLQQWTVS
-919 WSVKARAV
+919 ARAV

-934 ADSEAR
+934 VESEAR
-940 AVLTG
+940 PVSTAL
-945 NYGTWELAAP
+945 YGTWQLSAP
-955 VVTKRESN
+955 VITKRESN

-991 KRVTAPADSGYFKP
+991 KRLTAPADSAYFKP
-1005 ATAANP
+1005 ATGANP
-1011 YASEANYKDGSGY
+1011 YENEANYKDGSGF
-1024 VIAGESYAQTLPL
+1024 VIAGSSYAQTLPL

-1051 YGFCVVAY
+1051 YGFMVVAY

-1067 TEINAVAHATS
+1067 AEINAVAHATS

-1245 TLFITNQDMAQRR
+1245 TLFITNQDMAERR

-1288 NDLTVEDAEIDG
+1288 NDLVIEDAETDG
-1300 GHNLVGKDNESDDI
+1300 SHNLVGKDNESDDI

-1346 DKFTV
+1346 NVFTV

-1365 FDIGNTGDKIKL
+1365 FDIGNAGDKIKL
-1377 IIAAGECYFEKGA
+1377 IIASGECYFEKGA

-1408 NLLPLRDVL
+1408 NILPLVDVL
-1417 FNKASENEIAFNAA
+1417 FNKASAEEIAFNAA
-1431 ANGECP
+1431 GAGECP

-1452 YVKTTTAG
+1452 YEKTIEHG

-1519 TPNSWLHIG
+1519 TPNEWLHIG
-1528 IIASANKITVA
+1528 IIASPTKIIVA
-1539 LNDRAAEFTRY
+1539 LNDRATEFTRY

-1562 SSRNSFML
+1562 GSRNSFML
-1570 DELLVDI
+1570 DELLVDT
-1577 TEAEAVDTFYEHTTN
+1577 TEAETVQTFCEHTIN
-1592 RVPWANLSKSN
+1592 RVPWAKLTKSN

-1609 VKDLQNFKTNIF
+1609 VKDLENFKTNIF
-1621 DTQLFKD
+1621 DTQIFKD

-1635 DYINNNTQE
+1635 DYINNLQE

>member
-1 MKATL
+1 MRATL
-6 YKTLSNRQ
+6 YKTLSNKQ

-21 GQTVAAAFPEY
+21 GQTIARAFPEY
-32 DLENAI
+32 DLENAV

-44 IVKPDYVL
+44 IVKSDYVL
-52 QEKDTVMIR
+52 QESDTVMIR
-61 LTPSGTVAAVVTLV
+61 LTPSGTVAVVAII

-107 KVKKLTNKPEVDN
+107 KVKKLTNNPEVDN

-149 KLSSPFYKIVGTD
+149 KLSAPFYKIAGID
-162 GVDEY
+162 GADEY
-167 TYTALVCGFNKQLI
+167 TYMALVCGFNKQVI
-181 KKVAIGDV
+181 KKVSIDD
-189 IIKTF
+189 IEIKTF
-194 STSAPQ
+194 NTTAPQ
-200 EGAYTLDTSIFAEDG
+200 EGAYNLDTSIFAKSG
-215 RLEIAQ
+215 QLEIAQ
-221 DGALLSDLTELN
+221 DGELLSSLAELN

-238 NACNDEIPKDTL
+238 SACNDEIPKDTL
-250 VSEGTKEY
+250 VAEGTKEY
-258 LTYTLNKYAKDV
+258 LTYTLDEYAKNV
-270 DVAIAFPY
+270 DVAITFPY
-278 GLYAYNDDNDKVSN
+278 GLYSYNDDNDKISN

-306 TWTNFTFNNNGTMT
+306 TWTNFVFNNNGVMT

-334 VAHKAFTL
+334 VAHKDFTL
-342 SDYATLKNNGQE
+342 QDYATLKANGQDT
-354 NIYIRVR
+354 IFIRVR
-361 SNGAAHDTKIHNDCY
+361 SNGAANNTKIHNDCY

-382 VCYDP
+382 LCFDP
-387 NKSSKPA
+387 NKSSAPA
-394 GIVDDSGAAGLVSC
+394 GLVSDSGAAGLVSC

-414 ERAFCTILALKLKAT
+414 ERDFCTVLALRLKASEI
-429 KVNEDKLKKINIITN
+429 NEDKLEKINIITT
-444 GVART
+444 GIARVWT
-449 WSGAAWTTAKT
+449 GRAWSTNKT
-460 ATRNPAAWALEIET
+460 PTRNPAAWALEIET
-474 SDRHPASQ
+474 SDRHPAS
-482 RLDSEIDLE
+482 RRADSEIDLE

-498 YCEDKG
+498 HCEEKG

-535 INGRRAVAIDKPQE
+535 INGRRAVAIDRPQE

-565 KKSFGRRTDGLRLKY
+565 KKDFGRRTDGLRLKY

-588 EEVTYLVMREEN
+588 QELTYLVMREVN
-600 GQPLPLTDD
+600 GQPLTLTDD
-609 SIIKDIQITGV
+609 SIIKDVQITGI
-620 TTHDHIV
+620 TTHEHIV
-627 KYARRCMAIEAL
+627 KYARRLMAIEAL

-674 GYVVQDIAYSGGIID
+674 GYIVQDVEYSGGYLD
-689 KIYIDGQV
+689 KIYIDGTV
-697 TFEDGKEYGIIVNC
+697 TFETGKEYGIIVNC
-711 YGADAG
+711 YGEDAG
-717 ETPLAL
+717 IVPLAL
-723 KVSGTGTTDTLN
+723 KVSGSGTTDTLQ
-735 VDTVI
+735 VDTLI
-740 AQSASIK
+740 KRSAEIK
-747 PEINCVF
+747 PEVNCIF

-763 EFTKVSTE
+763 EFTKVTTE
-771 YLINQIV
+771 YLINQIN
-778 RSDKGFRLEL
+778 RSDKGFTLEL

-801 PDYVPNITQK
+801 PDYAPNITQK
-811 QTSEPAPIPSDYV
+811 QTEEPAPIPADYV
-824 TQRQLD
+824 TKRELD

-836 QSGNIPVGKPDVP
+836 QSGNIPVGKPDAP
-849 TLVYGSANRDGI
+849 TLVMGSAFRDGLN
-861 ALSCTHNTDGLKN
+861 LSCVYNTDGLRN

-882 ITKGDGST
+882 VTKADGT
-890 ETISVSG
+890 TATISASG
-897 RTGTYTFD
+897 RTATYYFD
-905 REVDGYPEKTDLAS
+905 RETDGYPEKADLLQWTVS
-919 WSVKARAV
+919 ARAV

-934 ADSEAR
+934 EASEAR
-940 AVLTG
+940 PVSTSL
-945 NYGTWELAAP
+945 YGTWQLAAP
-955 VVTKRESN
+955 VITKRESN

-969 FEQPTRSDGLERYG
+969 FQQPTRSDGLERYG
-983 NIQHRVQI
+983 NIMHRVQI
-991 KRVTAPADSGYFKP
+991 KRVTAPADSAYYKP
-1005 ATAANP
+1005 ATSANP
-1011 YASEANYKDGSGY
+1011 YESEENYKDGSGF

-1037 AGQDLTDPVPEDTT
+1037 AGQDLSEPVPVDTA
-1051 YGFCVVAY
+1051 YGFSVVAY

-1067 TEINAVAHATS
+1067 AEMNAVAHATS

-1122 EGTENNRWAL
+1122 EGTEHNRWAL

-1199 DRALDRTKISPN
+1199 DRALDRTKISSN
-1211 GTYYQHRETVNSEW
+1211 GTYYQHRETLNSEW
-1225 QTIASS
+1225 VTIASS
-1231 NVNGVMTKQVFSDD
+1231 NVNGVMTKQMFSDD
-1245 TLFITNQDMAQRR
+1245 TLFITNQDMAERR

-1271 ASKVYH
+1271 ESKVYH

-1288 NDLTVEDAEIDG
+1288 NDLIIEDAETYG
-1300 GHNLVGKDNESDDI
+1300 SHNLVGKDNESDDI

-1319 ILAIAPYATLGKS
+1319 ILAIAPFATLGKS

-1340 AAYGSC
+1340 AGYGVC
-1346 DKFTV
+1346 NKFTV

-1358 YAENQII
+1358 YSENQII

-1408 NLLPLRDVL
+1408 NALPLVDVL
-1417 FNKASENEIAFNAA
+1417 FNKASAEEIAFNAA
-1431 ANGECP
+1431 GAGECP

-1452 YVKTTTAG
+1452 YVKATEHG
-1460 VEVWSVATV
+1460 VEVWNVADV
-1469 TAATYYTLLAAG
+1469 TAATYYDFLKAG

-1494 AHSYLQHDGQTQS
+1494 AHSYIQHDGQTQS
-1507 EQRELS
+1507 KQRELS

-1519 TPNSWLHIG
+1519 PANSWLHIG
-1528 IIASANKITVA
+1528 IIANSSKIIVA
-1539 LNDRAAEFTRY
+1539 LNDRSTEFNRY

-1570 DELLVDI
+1570 DELLID
-1577 TEAEAVDTFYEHTTN
+1577 TTTAESVQTFCEHTIN

-1628 KVAEVIQ
+1628 KVLEVMQ

>member
-14 TPIELQA
+14 TPIEVKA
-21 GQTVAAAFPEY
+21 GQTVARAFPEL

-38 IVVNGK
+38 IVVNGR
-44 IVKPDYVL
+44 IEKPDYVL
-52 QEKDTVMIR
+52 QETDKVMIR
-61 LTPSGTVAAVVTLV
+61 LTPSGTTALIVTLV
-75 VVAVVAVT
+75 VVAVVAVG

-94 AKQAAEEAEKELE
+94 AKQAAEEAERELE

-149 KLSSPFYKIVGTD
+149 KLSSPFFKLTGTD
-162 GVDEY
+162 GIDEY
-167 TYTALVCGFNKQLI
+167 TYTALVCGFNKQII
-181 KKVAIGDV
+181 KKVAIDDV
-189 IIKTF
+189 TIKTF
-194 STSAPQ
+194 NTSAPQ
-200 EGAYTLDTSIFAEDG
+200 EGAYPLDTSIFAENG
-215 RLEIAQ
+215 QLEIAQ
-221 DGALLSDLTELN
+221 DGGLLGVLTELN

-250 VSEGTKEY
+250 VAEGTKNY
-258 LTYTLNKYAKDV
+258 LTYTLDKYAKDV
-270 DVAIAFPY
+270 DIAITFPY
-278 GLYAYNDDNDKVSN
+278 GLYAYNDDNDKITN
-292 TVTITPQYSLDGGS
+292 TVTITPQYSLDGGN
-306 TWTNFTFNNNGTMT
+306 TWVNFTFNNNGTLT
-320 NTFSR
+320 NVFSR
-325 NVSDKELRF
+325 NVSDKEIRF
-334 VAHKAFTL
+334 VAHKGFSL
-342 SDYATLKNNGQE
+342 QDYATLKNNGQE
-354 NIYIRVR
+354 AIFIRVR

-382 VCYDP
+382 LCFDP
-387 NKSSKPA
+387 NKSSTPA
-394 GIVDDSGAAGLVSC
+394 GLVSDGGAAGLVSC
-408 KNVEDR
+408 LNIEDR
-414 ERAFCTILALKLKAT
+414 ERAFCTVLALRLKAS
-429 KVNEDKLKKINIITN
+429 KINEDKLKKINIITN
-444 GVART
+444 GVARVWAGGA
-449 WSGAAWTTAKT
+449 WSVGKVE
-460 ATRNPAAWALEIET
+460 TRNPAAWALEIET
-474 SDRHPASQ
+474 SDRHPASR

-491 SFGEWYE
+491 SFGDWYE
-498 YCEDKG
+498 RCEELG
-504 YKFDYAVTQN
+504 YKFDYAITQN
-514 TKKDTILQ
+514 TKKDNILQ

-535 INGRRAVAIDKPQE
+535 INGRRAVALDKPQE

-565 KKSFGRRTDGLRLKY
+565 KKSFGRRTDGLRIKY
-580 NSSDNDLF
+580 NSSDNDIFQEL
-588 EEVTYLVMREEN
+588 TYLVMREVD
-600 GQPLPLTDD
+600 GRPLPLTDD
-609 SIIKDIQITGV
+609 SIIKDVTITGV
-620 TTHDHIV
+620 TTRSHVV
-627 KYARRCMAIEAL
+627 KYARRLMAIEAL
-639 RPKTTTIEVGNEGI
+639 RPKTTIIEVGNEGI
-653 FYTPFSKILIQDD
+653 FYTPYSKILIQDD

-674 GYVVQDIAYSGGIID
+674 GYIVQDVEYSGGYLD
-689 KIYIDGQV
+689 KIYIDGTV
-697 TFEDGKEYGIIVNC
+697 TFEAGKEYGIIVNC
-711 YGADAG
+711 FDGG
-717 ETPLAL
+717 IVPLAL
-723 KVSGTGTTDTLN
+723 KVSGEGTTDTLSVN
-735 VDTVI
+735 TLVR
-740 AQSASIK
+740 QSADVK
-747 PEINCVF
+747 PEVNCIF
-754 SFGELDDNG
+754 SFGELDDDG
-763 EFTKVSTE
+763 EFTKVTTE
-771 YLINQIV
+771 YLINQIR
-778 RSDKGFRLEL
+778 RSDKGFNLEL

-796 ETGTI
+796 DTGTI
-801 PDYVPNITQK
+801 PDYLPNITQK
-811 QTSEPAPIPSDYV
+811 QTSTPAPIPADYV
-824 TQRQLD
+824 TKRELD

-849 TLVYGSANRDGI
+849 TLVVGSAFRDGI
-861 ALSCTHNTDGLKN
+861 NLSCVHNTDGLRN

-882 ITKGDGST
+882 ITKADGT
-890 ETISVSG
+890 TATISVSG
-897 RTGTYTFD
+897 RTATYTFD
-905 REVDGYPEKTDLAS
+905 RTVDLYPEKADLQQWTVS
-919 WSVKARAV
+919 ARAV

-934 ADSEAR
+934 VESEAR
-940 AVLTG
+940 PVSTVL
-945 NYGTWELAAP
+945 YGTWQLSAP
-955 VVTKRESN
+955 VITKRESN

-991 KRVTAPADSGYFKP
+991 KRLTAPADSAYFKP
-1005 ATAANP
+1005 ATGANP
-1011 YASEANYKDGSGY
+1011 YENEANYKDGSGF

-1051 YGFCVVAY
+1051 YGFMVVAY

-1067 TEINAVAHATS
+1067 AEINAVAHATS

-1211 GTYYQHRETVNSEW
+1211 GTYYQHRETLNSEW

-1231 NVNGVMTKQVFSDD
+1231 NVNGVMTKQLFSDD

-1258 KQGYDIGN
+1258 KEGYDIGN

-1288 NDLTVEDAEIDG
+1288 NDLVIEDAETDG
-1300 GHNLVGKDNESDDI
+1300 SHNLVGKDNESDDI

-1346 DKFTV
+1346 NVFTV

-1365 FDIGNTGDKIKL
+1365 FDIGNAGDKIKL
-1377 IIAAGECYFEKGA
+1377 IIASGECYFEKGA

-1408 NLLPLRDVL
+1408 NILPLVDVL
-1417 FNKASENEIAFNAA
+1417 FNKASAEEIAFNAA
-1431 ANGECP
+1431 GAGECP

-1452 YVKTTTAG
+1452 YEKTIEHG
-1460 VEVWSVATV
+1460 VEVWSVAEV
-1469 TAATYYTLLAAG
+1469 TAANYYSYLLAG

-1513 DIGVSF
+1513 EIGVSF
-1519 TPNSWLHIG
+1519 TPNEWLHIG
-1528 IIASANKITVA
+1528 IIASPTKIIVA
-1539 LNDRAAEFTRY
+1539 LNDRAVGFTRY

-1562 SSRNSFML
+1562 GSKNSFML

-1577 TEAEAVDTFYEHTTN
+1577 TEAEAVDTFYEHTIN
-1592 RVPWANLSKSN
+1592 RVPWAKLTKSN

-1609 VKDLQNFKTNIF
+1609 VKDLENFKTNIF
-1621 DTQLFKD
+1621 DTQIFKD

-1635 DYINNNTQE
+1635 DYINNLQE

>member
-14 TPIELQA
+14 TPIEVKA
-21 GQTVAAAFPEY
+21 GQTVARAFPEL

-38 IVVNGK
+38 IVVNGR
-44 IVKPDYVL
+44 IEKPDYVL
-52 QEKDTVMIR
+52 QETDKVMIR
-61 LTPSGTVAAVVTLV
+61 LTPSGTTALIVTLV
-75 VVAVVAVT
+75 VVAVVAVG

-94 AKQAAEEAEKELE
+94 AKQAAEEAERELE

-149 KLSSPFYKIVGTD
+149 KLSSPFFKLTGTD

-167 TYTALVCGFNKQLI
+167 TYTALVCGFNKQII
-181 KKVAIGDV
+181 KKVAIDDV
-189 IIKTF
+189 TIKTF
-194 STSAPQ
+194 NTSAPQ
-200 EGAYTLDTSIFAEDG
+200 EGAYPLDTSIFAENG
-215 RLEIAQ
+215 QLEIAQ
-221 DGALLSDLTELN
+221 DGGLLGVLTELN

-250 VSEGTKEY
+250 VAEGTKNY
-258 LTYTLNKYAKDV
+258 LTYTLDKYAKDV
-270 DVAIAFPY
+270 DIAITFPY
-278 GLYAYNDDNDKVSN
+278 GLYAYNDDNDKISN
-292 TVTITPQYSLDGGS
+292 TVTITPQYSLDGGN
-306 TWTNFTFNNNGTMT
+306 TWVNFTFNNNGTMT
-320 NTFSR
+320 NVFSR
-325 NVSDKELRF
+325 NVSDKEIRF
-334 VAHKAFTL
+334 VAHKDFSL
-342 SDYATLKNNGQE
+342 QDYTTLKNNGKE
-354 NIYIRVR
+354 AIFIRVR

-382 VCYDP
+382 LCFDP
-387 NKSSKPA
+387 NKSSTPA
-394 GIVDDSGAAGLVSC
+394 GLVSDGGAAGLVSC
-408 KNVEDR
+408 LNIEDR
-414 ERAFCTILALKLKAT
+414 ERTFCTVLALRLKAS
-429 KVNEDKLKKINIITN
+429 KINEDKLKKINIITN
-444 GVART
+444 GVARVWAGGA
-449 WSGAAWTTAKT
+449 WSVGKVE
-460 ATRNPAAWALEIET
+460 TRNPAAWALEIET
-474 SDRHPASQ
+474 SDRHPASR

-491 SFGEWYE
+491 SFGDWYE
-498 YCEDKG
+498 RCEELG

-514 TKKDTILQ
+514 TKKDNILQ

-535 INGRRAVAIDKPQE
+535 INGRRAVALDKPQE

-565 KKSFGRRTDGLRLKY
+565 KKSFGRRTDGLRIKY
-580 NSSDNDLF
+580 NSSDNDIFQEL
-588 EEVTYLVMREEN
+588 TYLVMREVD
-600 GQPLPLTDD
+600 GRPLPLTDD
-609 SIIKDIQITGV
+609 SIIKDVTITGV
-620 TTHDHIV
+620 TTRSHVV
-627 KYARRCMAIEAL
+627 KYARRLMAIEAL
-639 RPKTTTIEVGNEGI
+639 RPKTTIIEVGNEGI
-653 FYTPFSKILIQDD
+653 FYTPYSKILIQDD

-674 GYVVQDIAYSGGIID
+674 GYIVQDVEYSGGYLD
-689 KIYIDGQV
+689 KIYIDGTV
-697 TFEDGKEYGIIVNC
+697 TFEAGKEYGIIVNC
-711 YGADAG
+711 FDGG
-717 ETPLAL
+717 IVPLAL
-723 KVSGTGTTDTLN
+723 KVSGEGTTDTLSVN
-735 VDTVI
+735 TLVR
-740 AQSASIK
+740 QSADVK
-747 PEINCVF
+747 PEVNCIF
-754 SFGELDDNG
+754 SFGELDDDG
-763 EFTKVSTE
+763 EFTKVTTE
-771 YLINQIV
+771 YLINQIR
-778 RSDKGFRLEL
+778 RSDKGFNLEL

-796 ETGTI
+796 DTGTI
-801 PDYVPNITQK
+801 PDYLPNITQK
-811 QTSEPAPIPSDYV
+811 QTSAPAPIPADYV
-824 TQRQLD
+824 TKRELD

-849 TLVYGSANRDGI
+849 TLVVGSAFRDGI
-861 ALSCTHNTDGLKN
+861 NLSCVHNTDGLRN

-882 ITKGDGST
+882 ITKADGT
-890 ETISVSG
+890 TATISVSG
-897 RTGTYTFD
+897 RTATYTFD
-905 REVDGYPEKTDLAS
+905 RTVDLYPEKADLQQWTVS
-919 WSVKARAV
+919 ARAV

-934 ADSEAR
+934 VESEAR
-940 AVLTG
+940 PVSTAL
-945 NYGTWELAAP
+945 YGTWQLSAP
-955 VVTKRESN
+955 VITKRESN

-991 KRVTAPADSGYFKP
+991 KRLTAPADSAYFKP
-1005 ATAANP
+1005 ATGANP
-1011 YASEANYKDGSGY
+1011 YENEANYKDGSGF
-1024 VIAGESYAQTLPL
+1024 VIAGSSYAQTLPL

-1051 YGFCVVAY
+1051 YGFMVVAY

-1067 TEINAVAHATS
+1067 AEINAVAHATS

-1245 TLFITNQDMAQRR
+1245 TLFITNQDMAERR

-1288 NDLTVEDAEIDG
+1288 NDLVIEDAETDG
-1300 GHNLVGKDNESDDI
+1300 SHNLVGKDNESDDI

-1346 DKFTV
+1346 NVFTV

-1365 FDIGNTGDKIKL
+1365 FDIGNAGDKIKL
-1377 IIAAGECYFEKGA
+1377 IIASGECYFEKGA

-1408 NLLPLRDVL
+1408 NILPLVDVL
-1417 FNKASENEIAFNAA
+1417 FNKASAEEIAFNAA
-1431 ANGECP
+1431 GAGECP

-1452 YVKTTTAG
+1452 YEKTIEHG

-1519 TPNSWLHIG
+1519 TPNEWLHIG
-1528 IIASANKITVA
+1528 IIASPTKIIVA
-1539 LNDRAAEFTRY
+1539 LNDRATEFTRY

-1562 SSRNSFML
+1562 GSRNSFML
-1570 DELLVDI
+1570 DELLVDT
-1577 TEAEAVDTFYEHTTN
+1577 TEAETVQTFCEHTIN
-1592 RVPWANLSKSN
+1592 RVPWAKLTKSN

-1609 VKDLQNFKTNIF
+1609 VKDLENFKTNIF
-1621 DTQLFKD
+1621 DTQIFKD

-1635 DYINNNTQE
+1635 DYINNLQE

>member
-21 GQTVAAAFPEY
+21 GQTVARAFPEL

-38 IVVNGK
+38 IVVNGR
-44 IVKPDYVL
+44 IEKPDYVL
-52 QEKDTVMIR
+52 QETDKVMIR
-61 LTPSGTVAAVVTLV
+61 LTPSGTTALIVTLV
-75 VVAVVAVT
+75 VVAVVAVG

-94 AKQAAEEAEKELE
+94 AKQAAEEAERELE

-149 KLSSPFYKIVGTD
+149 KLSSPFFKLTGTD
-162 GVDEY
+162 GIDEY
-167 TYTALVCGFNKQLI
+167 TYTALVCGFNKQII
-181 KKVAIGDV
+181 KKVAIDDV
-189 IIKTF
+189 TIKTF
-194 STSAPQ
+194 NTSAPQ
-200 EGAYTLDTSIFAEDG
+200 EGAYPLDTSIFAENG
-215 RLEIAQ
+215 QLEIAQ
-221 DGALLSDLTELN
+221 DGGLLGVLTELN

-250 VSEGTKEY
+250 VAEGTKNY
-258 LTYTLNKYAKDV
+258 LTYTLDKYAKDV
-270 DVAIAFPY
+270 DIAITFPY
-278 GLYAYNDDNDKVSN
+278 GLYAYNDDNDKITN
-292 TVTITPQYSLDGGS
+292 TVTITPQYSLDGGN
-306 TWTNFTFNNNGTMT
+306 TWVNFTFNNNGTLT
-320 NTFSR
+320 NVFSR
-325 NVSDKELRF
+325 NVSDKEIRF
-334 VAHKAFTL
+334 VAHKGFSL
-342 SDYATLKNNGQE
+342 QDYATLKNNGQE
-354 NIYIRVR
+354 AIFIRVR

-382 VCYDP
+382 LCFDP
-387 NKSSKPA
+387 NKSSTPA
-394 GIVDDSGAAGLVSC
+394 GLVSDGGAAGLVSC
-408 KNVEDR
+408 LNIEDR
-414 ERAFCTILALKLKAT
+414 ERAFCTVLALRLKAS
-429 KVNEDKLKKINIITN
+429 KINEDKLKKINIITN
-444 GVART
+444 GVARVWAGGA
-449 WSGAAWTTAKT
+449 WSVGKVE
-460 ATRNPAAWALEIET
+460 TRNPAAWALEIET
-474 SDRHPASQ
+474 SDRHPASR

-491 SFGEWYE
+491 SFGDWYE
-498 YCEDKG
+498 RCEELG
-504 YKFDYAVTQN
+504 YKFDYAITQN
-514 TKKDTILQ
+514 TKKDNILQ

-535 INGRRAVAIDKPQE
+535 INGRRAVALDKPQE

-565 KKSFGRRTDGLRLKY
+565 KKSFGRRTDGLRIKY
-580 NSSDNDLF
+580 NSSDNDIFQEL
-588 EEVTYLVMREEN
+588 TYLVMREVD
-600 GQPLPLTDD
+600 GRPLPLTDD
-609 SIIKDIQITGV
+609 SIIKDVTITGV
-620 TTHDHIV
+620 TTRSHVV
-627 KYARRCMAIEAL
+627 KYARRLMAIEAL
-639 RPKTTTIEVGNEGI
+639 RPKTTIIEVGNEGI
-653 FYTPFSKILIQDD
+653 FYTPYSKILIQDD

-674 GYVVQDIAYSGGIID
+674 GYIVQDVEYSGGYLD
-689 KIYIDGQV
+689 KIYIDGTV
-697 TFEDGKEYGIIVNC
+697 TFEAGKEYGIIVNC
-711 YGADAG
+711 FDGG
-717 ETPLAL
+717 IVPLAL
-723 KVSGTGTTDTLN
+723 KVSGEGTTDTLSVN
-735 VDTVI
+735 TLVR
-740 AQSASIK
+740 QSADVK
-747 PEINCVF
+747 PEVNCIF
-754 SFGELDDNG
+754 SFGELDDDG
-763 EFTKVSTE
+763 EFTKVTTE
-771 YLINQIV
+771 YLINQIR
-778 RSDKGFRLEL
+778 RSDKGFNLEL

-796 ETGTI
+796 DTGTI
-801 PDYVPNITQK
+801 PDYLPNITQK
-811 QTSEPAPIPSDYV
+811 QTSTPAPIPADYV
-824 TQRQLD
+824 TKRELD

-849 TLVYGSANRDGI
+849 TLVVGSAFRDGI
-861 ALSCTHNTDGLKN
+861 NLSCVHNTDGLRN

-882 ITKGDGST
+882 ITKADGT
-890 ETISVSG
+890 TATISVSG
-897 RTGTYTFD
+897 RTATYTFD
-905 REVDGYPEKTDLAS
+905 RTVDLYPEKADLQQWTVS
-919 WSVKARAV
+919 ARAV

-934 ADSEAR
+934 VESEAR
-940 AVLTG
+940 PVSTVL
-945 NYGTWELAAP
+945 YGTWQLSAP
-955 VVTKRESN
+955 VITKRESN

-991 KRVTAPADSGYFKP
+991 KRLTAPADSAYFKP
-1005 ATAANP
+1005 ATGANP
-1011 YASEANYKDGSGY
+1011 YENEANYKDGSGF

-1051 YGFCVVAY
+1051 YGFMVVAY

-1067 TEINAVAHATS
+1067 AEINAVAHATS

-1211 GTYYQHRETVNSEW
+1211 GTYYQHRETLNSEW

-1231 NVNGVMTKQVFSDD
+1231 NVNGVMTKQLFSDD

-1258 KQGYDIGN
+1258 KEGYDIGN

-1288 NDLTVEDAEIDG
+1288 NDLVIEDAETDG
-1300 GHNLVGKDNESDDI
+1300 SHNLVGKDNESDDI

-1346 DKFTV
+1346 NVFTV

-1365 FDIGNTGDKIKL
+1365 FDIGNAGDKIKL
-1377 IIAAGECYFEKGA
+1377 IIASGECYFEKGA

-1408 NLLPLRDVL
+1408 NILPLVDVL
-1417 FNKASENEIAFNAA
+1417 FNKASAEEIAFNAA
-1431 ANGECP
+1431 GAGECP

-1452 YVKTTTAG
+1452 YEKTIEHG
-1460 VEVWSVATV
+1460 VEVWSVAEV
-1469 TAATYYTLLAAG
+1469 TAANYYSYLLAG

-1513 DIGVSF
+1513 EIGVSF
-1519 TPNSWLHIG
+1519 TPNEWLHIG
-1528 IIASANKITVA
+1528 IIASPTKIIVA
-1539 LNDRAAEFTRY
+1539 LNDRAVGFTRY

-1562 SSRNSFML
+1562 GSKNSFML

-1577 TEAEAVDTFYEHTTN
+1577 TEAEAVDTFYEHTIN
-1592 RVPWANLSKSN
+1592 RVPWAKLTKSN

-1609 VKDLQNFKTNIF
+1609 VKDLENFKTNIF
-1621 DTQLFKD
+1621 DTQIFKD

-1635 DYINNNTQE
+1635 DYINNLQE

>member
-14 TPIELQA
+14 TPIEVKA
-21 GQTVAAAFPEY
+21 GQTVARAFPEL

-38 IVVNGK
+38 IVVNGR
-44 IVKPDYVL
+44 IEKPDYVL
-52 QEKDTVMIR
+52 QETDKVMIR
-61 LTPSGTVAAVVTLV
+61 LTPSGTTALIVTLV
-75 VVAVVAVT
+75 VVAVVAVG

-94 AKQAAEEAEKELE
+94 AKQAAEKAEKELE

-149 KLSSPFYKIVGTD
+149 KLSSSFFKLTGTD

-167 TYTALVCGFNKQLI
+167 TYTALVCGFNKQII
-181 KKVAIGDV
+181 KKVAIDDV
-189 IIKTF
+189 TIKTF
-194 STSAPQ
+194 NTSAPQ
-200 EGAYTLDTSIFAEDG
+200 EGAYPLDTSIFTENG
-215 RLEIAQ
+215 QLEIAQ
-221 DGALLSDLTELN
+221 DGGLLGVLTELN

-250 VSEGTKEY
+250 VAEGTKEY
-258 LTYTLNKYAKDV
+258 LTYTLDKYAKDV
-270 DVAIAFPY
+270 DIAITFPY
-278 GLYAYNDDNDKVSN
+278 GLYAYNDDNDKITN
-292 TVTITPQYSLDGGS
+292 TVTITPQYSLDGGN
-306 TWTNFTFNNNGTMT
+306 TWVNFTFNNNGTLT
-320 NTFSR
+320 NVFSR
-325 NVSDKELRF
+325 NVSDKEIRF
-334 VAHKAFTL
+334 VAHKDFSL
-342 SDYATLKNNGQE
+342 QDYTTLKNNGQE
-354 NIYIRVR
+354 AIFIRVR

-376 VLFYQS
+376 VLFHQS
-382 VCYDP
+382 LCFDP
-387 NKSSKPA
+387 NKSSSPA
-394 GIVDDSGAAGLVSC
+394 GLVSDGGAAGLVSC
-408 KNVEDR
+408 LNIEDR
-414 ERAFCTILALKLKAT
+414 ERAFCTVLALRLKAS
-429 KVNEDKLKKINIITN
+429 KINEDKLKKINIITN
-444 GVART
+444 GVARVWAGGA
-449 WSGAAWTTAKT
+449 WSVGKVE
-460 ATRNPAAWALEIET
+460 TRNPAAWALEIET
-474 SDRHPASQ
+474 SDRHPASR

-491 SFGEWYE
+491 SFGDWYE
-498 YCEDKG
+498 RCEELG

-514 TKKDTILQ
+514 TKKDAILQ

-535 INGRRAVAIDKPQE
+535 INGRRAVALDKPQE

-565 KKSFGRRTDGLRLKY
+565 KKSFGRRTDGLRIKY
-580 NSSDNDLF
+580 NSSDNDIFQEL
-588 EEVTYLVMREEN
+588 TYLVMREVD
-600 GQPLPLTDD
+600 GRPLPLTDD
-609 SIIKDIQITGV
+609 SIIKDVTITGV
-620 TTHDHIV
+620 TTRSHVV
-627 KYARRCMAIEAL
+627 KYARRLMAIEAL
-639 RPKTTTIEVGNEGI
+639 RPKTTIIEVGNEGI
-653 FYTPFSKILIQDD
+653 FYTPYSKILIQDD

-674 GYVVQDIAYSGGIID
+674 GYIVQDVEYSGGYLD
-689 KIYIDGQV
+689 KIYIDGTV
-697 TFEDGKEYGIIVNC
+697 TFEAGKEYGIIVNC
-711 YGADAG
+711 FDGG
-717 ETPLAL
+717 IVPLAL
-723 KVSGTGTTDTLN
+723 KVSGEGTTDTLSVN
-735 VDTVI
+735 TLVR
-740 AQSASIK
+740 QSADVK
-747 PEINCVF
+747 PEVNCIF
-754 SFGELDDNG
+754 SFGELDENG
-763 EFTKVSTE
+763 EFTKVTTE
-771 YLINQIV
+771 YLINQIR
-778 RSDKGFRLEL
+778 RSDKGFNLEL

-796 ETGTI
+796 DTGTI
-801 PDYVPNITQK
+801 PDYLPNITQK
-811 QTSEPAPIPSDYV
+811 QTSAPAPIPADYV
-824 TQRQLD
+824 TKRELD

-849 TLVYGSANRDGI
+849 TLVVGSAFRDGI
-861 ALSCTHNTDGLKN
+861 NLSCVHNTDGLRN

-882 ITKGDGST
+882 ITKADGT
-890 ETISVSG
+890 TATISVSG
-897 RTGTYTFD
+897 RTATYTFD
-905 REVDGYPEKTDLAS
+905 RTVDLYPEKADLQQWTVS
-919 WSVKARAV
+919 ARAV

-934 ADSEAR
+934 VESEAR
-940 AVLTG
+940 PVSTAL
-945 NYGTWELAAP
+945 YGTWQLSAP
-955 VVTKRESN
+955 VITKRESN

-991 KRVTAPADSGYFKP
+991 KRLTAPADSAYFKP
-1005 ATAANP
+1005 ATGANP
-1011 YASEANYKDGSGY
+1011 YENEANYKDGSGF

-1051 YGFCVVAY
+1051 YGFMVVAY

-1067 TEINAVAHATS
+1067 AEINAVAHATS

-1199 DRALDRTKISPN
+1199 DNALDRTKISPN

-1245 TLFITNQDMAQRR
+1245 TLFITNQDMAERR

-1288 NDLTVEDAEIDG
+1288 NDLVIEDAETDG
-1300 GHNLVGKDNESDDI
+1300 SHNLVGKDNESDDI

-1346 DKFTV
+1346 NVFTV

-1365 FDIGNTGDKIKL
+1365 FDIGNIGDKIKL

-1408 NLLPLRDVL
+1408 NILPLVDVL
-1417 FNKASENEIAFNAA
+1417 FNKASAEEIAFNAA
-1431 ANGECP
+1431 GAGECP

-1452 YVKTTTAG
+1452 YEKTIEHG

-1528 IIASANKITVA
+1528 IIASSNKITVA
-1539 LNDRAAEFTRY
+1539 LNDRAAEFNRY

-1570 DELLVDI
+1570 DELLVDT
-1577 TEAEAVDTFYEHTTN
+1577 TEAEAVNTFYEHTIN

-1621 DTQLFKD
+1621 DTQIFKD
-1628 KVAEVIQ
+1628 KVLEVMQ

>member
-1 MKATL
+1 MNATL
-6 YKTLSNRQ
+6 YKELSNKQ
-14 TPIELQA
+14 TPIEVKA
-21 GQTVAAAFPEY
+21 GQTIREALPGI
-32 DLENAI
+32 DLENAV
-38 IVVNGK
+38 IVVNNK
-44 IVKPDYVL
+44 IVDGEYIIK
-52 QEKDTVMIR
+52 KDDTITIR
-61 LTPSGTVAAVVTLV
+61 LTPSGTTALVVTLI
-75 VVAVVAVT
+75 VVAVVAVS

-94 AKQAAEEAEKELE
+94 AKEAAEEAEKELE
-107 KVKKLTNKPEVDN
+107 KVKKLTNKPEIDN
-120 RPFLRGASNTDAQG
+120 RPFLRGASNTAATG
-134 NLLPFMCGYNFFTPY
+134 NLQPYIIGRHFLTPY
-149 KLSSPFYKIVGTD
+149 LLSSPFYKITGTD
-162 GVDEY
+162 GADEY
-167 TYTALVCGFNKQLI
+167 TYAALGCGFNKQII
-181 KKVAIGDV
+181 KEIAIDDV
-189 IIKTF
+189 KIKTF
-194 STSAPQ
+194 NTINPQ
-200 EGAYTLDTSIFAEDG
+200 EGAYNIDAGIFAEDG
-215 RLEIAQ
+215 IVEIAQ
-221 DGALLSDLTELN
+221 DGALLSNLTEIN
-233 YKTVS
+233 FKTESKV
-238 NACNDEIPKDTL
+238 CNDEIPKDTL

-258 LTYTLNKYAKDV
+258 LAYTLNKYAKNV
-270 DVAIAFPY
+270 DVAITFPY
-278 GLYAYNDDNDKVSN
+278 GLYEYNDNNDKIS
-292 TVTITPQYSLDGGS
+292 TQVTITPQYSVDGGAS
-306 TWTNFTFNNNGTMT
+306 WNDFTFNNNGTMT
-320 NTFSR
+320 NVFSR

-334 VAHKAFTL
+334 VAHKDFSY
-342 SDYATLKNNGQE
+342 SDYATLHANKQSA
-354 NIYIRVR
+354 IMIRIR
-361 SNGAAHDTKIHNDCY
+361 SNGAAHDSKVHNDCY
-376 VLFYQS
+376 CIFYQS
-382 VCYDP
+382 VCFDP
-387 NKSSKPA
+387 NKSSAPA
-394 GIVDDSGAAGLVSC
+394 GTISDGGTAGLVSC
-408 KNVEDR
+408 EILEAR
-414 ERAFCTILALKLKAT
+414 ERAYCTILGVKLKAT
-429 KVNEDKLKKINIITN
+429 KINEDKLKKINIISQ
-444 GVART
+444 GIART
-449 WSGAAWTTAKT
+449 YSGDGWSNAKSG
-460 ATRNPAAWALEIET
+460 TRNPAAWALEVLT
-474 SDRHPASQ
+474 SDRHPASKYS
-482 RLDSEIDLE
+482 DAEIDLA
-491 SFGEWYE
+491 SFGDFYNH
-498 YCEDKG
+498 CEDNG
-504 YKFDYAVTQN
+504 YKFDYVCTQN
-514 TKKDTILQ
+514 QKKNTLLQ
-522 YIAEATG
+522 HIMEATG
-529 ACIYWD
+529 ACIYYD
-535 INGRRAVAIDKPQE
+535 IYGRLAVAIDKAQE

-565 KKSFGRRTDGLRLKY
+565 KKSLGRRTDGLRIKY
-580 NSSDNDLF
+580 TSSVNDLYQ
-588 EEVTYLVMREEN
+588 EETYLVMREEN

-609 SIIKDIQITGV
+609 SIIKDLNVTGI
-620 TTHDHIV
+620 TTHAHVV

-639 RPKTTTIEVGNEGI
+639 RPKTTIIEVGNEGV

-666 SLKIGLGK
+666 SLKIGIGN
-674 GYVVQDIAYSGGIID
+674 GFVISDVEYSGHYLS
-689 KIYIDGQV
+689 KIFINGLL
-697 TFEDGKEYGIIVNC
+697 TFEANKTYGIIVEC
-711 YGADAG
+711 YTATGSATKAI
-717 ETPLAL
+717 
-723 KVSGTGTTDTLN
+723 KVSGTGTTDTLD
-735 VDTVI
+735 VLTSIRDTDD
-740 AQSASIK
+740 IK
-747 PEINCVF
+747 PEVGCVF
-754 SFGELDDNG
+754 SFGELDNG
-763 EFTKVSTE
+763 EFNKITTP
-771 YLINQIV
+771 YLINQIR
-778 RSDKGFRLEL
+778 RSEKGFNLEL
-788 VNYNEAIY
+788 VNYDTAIY

-801 PDYVPNITQK
+801 PEYKSNITQK
-811 QTSEPAPIPSDYV
+811 QTDPAPEIPKDYATKRDV
-824 TQRQLD
+824 A
-830 EVIDNM
+830 EAIDNLE
-836 QSGNIPVGKPDVP
+836 SGNVPVGKPDIP
-849 TLVYGSANRDGI
+849 TLVAAVAGKDGLTLSCVQNGDGI
-861 ALSCTHNTDGLKN
+861 RNT
-874 DLRAIVFT
+874 LRAIVFT
-882 ITKGDGST
+882 IDKGDGT
-890 ETISVSG
+890 TATITANG
-897 RTGTYTFD
+897 KTGVYTFD
-905 REVDGYPEKTDLAS
+905 REVDGYPEAGDFS
-919 WSVKARAV
+919 EWSVTARAV
-927 NIYGKES
+927 SIYGKES
-934 ADSEAR
+934 DESEA
-940 AVLTG
+940 ALINVSK
-945 NYGTWELAAP
+945 YGTWTLSAP
-955 VVTKRESN
+955 VITKRESN
-963 RVITLY
+963 RTITLY
-969 FEQPTRSDGLERYG
+969 FQQPTRSDGKERYG

-991 KRVTAPADSGYFKP
+991 KRITTPADSGYFKP

-1011 YASEANYKDGSGY
+1011 YTSEENYKDGAGF
-1024 VIAGESYAQTLPL
+1024 VIATESYSQTLPL
-1037 AGQDLTDPVPEDTT
+1037 AGQDLTDPIPTDTA
-1051 YGFCVVAY
+1051 YGFNIVAY

-1179 NFEIAS
+1179 NFEIAA
-1185 QMSSINGILYIQEN
+1185 QASSINGVLYIQANEN
-1199 DRALDRTKISPN
+1199 SLDRTRISPN

-1258 KQGYDIGN
+1258 KEGYDIGN

-1288 NDLTVEDAEIDG
+1288 NDLLIEDAEIDG

-1319 ILAIAPYATLGKS
+1319 ILAIAPYATLSKS

-1481 LYEKTLPFNSPAA
+1481 LYEKTLPFNSPKE
-1494 AHSYLQHDGQTQS
+1494 AHSYIQHDGQTES

-1528 IIASANKITVA
+1528 IIASTNKITVA
-1539 LNDRAAEFTRY
+1539 LNDRAVEFTRY
-1550 ETAAAALSVVLN
+1550 ESAAAALSVVLN

>member
-1 MKATL
+1 MRATL

-21 GQTVAAAFPEY
+21 GQTIAAAFPDY
-32 DLENAI
+32 NLENAI

-61 LTPSGTVAAVVTLV
+61 LTPSGIVALVVTLV

-94 AKQAAEEAEKELE
+94 AKQAAEKAEKELE

-134 NLLPFMCGYNFFTPY
+134 NLLPFFCGYNFFTPY
-149 KLSSPFYKIVGTD
+149 KLSSPFYKIVGAD
-162 GVDEY
+162 GADEY
-167 TYTALVCGFNKQLI
+167 TYTALVCGFNKQVI
-181 KKVAIGDV
+181 KKVAIDDV

-194 STSAPQ
+194 STTQPQ
-200 EGAYTLDTSIFAEDG
+200 EGAYNLDTSIFAESG
-215 RLEIAQ
+215 QIEIAQ
-221 DGALLSDLTELN
+221 DGGLLSSLTELN
-233 YKTVS
+233 YKTES
-238 NACNDEIPKDTL
+238 NACNDEIPKDAL
-250 VSEGTKEY
+250 VAEGTKEY

-270 DVAIAFPY
+270 DVAISFPY
-278 GLYAYNDDNDKVSN
+278 GLYSYNDDNDKISN
-292 TVTITPQYSLDGGS
+292 TVVITPQYSLNGGS
-306 TWTNFTFNNNGTMT
+306 TWIDFTFNNNGTLT

-334 VAHKAFTL
+334 VAHKNFTL

-354 NIYIRVR
+354 HIYIRVR

-382 VCYDP
+382 VCFDP
-387 NKSSKPA
+387 NKSSTPA
-394 GIVDDSGAAGLVSC
+394 GIVSDSGAAGLVSC
-408 KNVEDR
+408 LNVEDR
-414 ERAFCTILALKLKAT
+414 ERAFCTVMALKLKAS
-429 KVNEDKLKKINIITN
+429 KINEDKLKKINIITQ

-449 WSGAAWTTAKT
+449 WSSEAWTLAKT
-460 ATRNPAAWALEIET
+460 PTRNPAAWALEIET

-482 RLDSEIDLE
+482 RLDAEIDLE

-498 YCEDKG
+498 HCEDKG
-504 YKFDYAVTQN
+504 YKFDYAITQN

-580 NSSDNDLF
+580 TSSDNDLF
-588 EEVTYLVMREEN
+588 EEVTYLVMREVN

-609 SIIKDIQITGV
+609 SIIKDVTITGV

-627 KYARRCMAIEAL
+627 KYARRLMAIEAL
-639 RPKTTTIEVGNEGI
+639 RPKTTVIDVGNEGI
-653 FYTPFSKILIQDD
+653 FYTPFSKVLIQDD

-674 GYVVQDIAYSGGIID
+674 GYVVQDIAYSAGVLS
-689 KIYIDGQV
+689 KIYIDGTV

-711 YGADAG
+711 YGEDAG
-717 ETPLAL
+717 ITPLAL
-723 KVSGTGTTDTLN
+723 KVSGSGTTDELT
-735 VDTVI
+735 VDTIVS
-740 AQSASIK
+740 QSAEIK
-747 PEINCVF
+747 PEVNCIF
-754 SFGELDDNG
+754 SFGELDENG
-763 EFTKVSTE
+763 EFTKVTTE
-771 YLINQIV
+771 YLINQIT
-778 RSDKGFRLEL
+778 RSDKGFNLEL

-824 TQRQLD
+824 TRRELD
-830 EVIDNM
+830 EVIDNLE
-836 QSGNIPVGKPDVP
+836 SGNIPVGKPDVP
-849 TLVYGSANRDGI
+849 TLVRGTVTRDGI
-861 ALSCTHNTDGLKN
+861 NLSCVHNTDGLRN

-882 ITKGDGST
+882 ITKADGST

-897 RTGTYTFD
+897 HTATYTFD
-905 REVDGYPEKTDLAS
+905 RELDGYPEKADLADWTVS
-919 WSVKARAV
+919 ARAV

-934 ADSEAR
+934 DDCEER

-945 NYGTWELAAP
+945 NYGTWQLAAP
-955 VVTKRESN
+955 VITKRESN

-1005 ATAANP
+1005 ATSANP
-1011 YASEANYKDGSGY
+1011 YESEENYKDGNGY
-1024 VIAGESYAQTLPL
+1024 VIAGSSYAQTLPL
-1037 AGQDLTDPVPEDTT
+1037 AGQDLAEPIPEDTA
-1051 YGFCVVAY
+1051 YSFCVVAY

-1067 TEINAVAHATS
+1067 AEINAVAHATS

-1112 NLGYI
+1112 NIGYI

-1179 NFEIAS
+1179 NFEIAA
-1185 QMSSINGILYIQEN
+1185 QASSINGILYIQEN
-1199 DRALDRTKISPN
+1199 DTALDRTKISPN

-1225 QTIASS
+1225 KTIASS

-1245 TLFITNQDMAQRR
+1245 TLFITNQDMAERR

-1271 ASKVYH
+1271 NSKVYH

-1288 NDLTVEDAEIDG
+1288 NDLVVEDAETDG
-1300 GHNLVGKDNESDDI
+1300 FHNLVGKDNESDDI

-1340 AAYGSC
+1340 GAFGSC

-1365 FDIGNTGDKIKL
+1365 FDIGNAGDKIKL
-1377 IIAAGECYFEKGA
+1377 IIASGECYFEKGA
-1390 DDESGIPF
+1390 DDESGIQF
-1398 NAEITQSRLY
+1398 NAEITESRLY
-1408 NLLPLRDVL
+1408 NLMQLRDVL
-1417 FNKASENEIAFNAA
+1417 FNHATAEEIAFNEAG
-1431 ANGECP
+1431 ANECP

-1452 YVKTTTAG
+1452 YVKVIEHG
-1460 VEVWSVATV
+1460 VEVYNVAAV
-1469 TAATYYTLLAAG
+1469 TAATYYDFLKAG
-1481 LYEKTLPFNSPAA
+1481 LYEKTLPFNTPAA

-1513 DIGVSF
+1513 DIGVAF

-1528 IIASANKITVA
+1528 VIANDTKIIVA
-1539 LNDRAAEFTRY
+1539 LNDRATEFTRY

-1570 DELLVDI
+1570 DELLVD
-1577 TEAEAVDTFYEHTTN
+1577 TTAAETVETFYEHTIN
-1592 RVPWANLSKSN
+1592 RVPWAKLSKSN

-1609 VKDLQNFKTNIF
+1609 VKDLENFKTNIF

-1628 KVAEVIQ
+1628 KVTEVLQ

>member
-14 TPIELQA
+14 TPIEVKA
-21 GQTVAAAFPEY
+21 GQTVTRAFPEL

-38 IVVNGK
+38 VVVNGR
-44 IVKPDYVL
+44 IEKPDYVL
-52 QEKDTVMIR
+52 QETDKVMIR
-61 LTPSGTVAAVVTLV
+61 LTPSGTTALIVTLV
-75 VVAVVAVT
+75 VVAVVAVG

-94 AKQAAEEAEKELE
+94 AKQAAEEAERELE

-149 KLSSPFYKIVGTD
+149 KLSSPFFKLTGTD

-167 TYTALVCGFNKQLI
+167 TYTALVCGFNKQII
-181 KKVAIGDV
+181 KKVAIDDV
-189 IIKTF
+189 TIKTF
-194 STSAPQ
+194 NTSAPQ
-200 EGAYTLDTSIFAEDG
+200 EGAYPLDTSIFAENG
-215 RLEIAQ
+215 QLEIAQ
-221 DGALLSDLTELN
+221 DGGLLGVLTELN

-250 VSEGTKEY
+250 VAEGTKEY
-258 LTYTLNKYAKDV
+258 LTYTLDKYAKDV
-270 DVAIAFPY
+270 DIAITFPY
-278 GLYAYNDDNDKVSN
+278 GLYAYNDDNDKITN
-292 TVTITPQYSLDGGS
+292 TVTITPQYSLDGGN
-306 TWTNFTFNNNGTMT
+306 TWVNFTFNNNGTLT
-320 NTFSR
+320 NVFSR
-325 NVSDKELRF
+325 NVSDKEIRF
-334 VAHKAFTL
+334 VAHKGFSL
-342 SDYATLKNNGQE
+342 QDYATLKNNGQE
-354 NIYIRVR
+354 AIFIRVR

-382 VCYDP
+382 LCFDP
-387 NKSSKPA
+387 NKSSTPA
-394 GIVDDSGAAGLVSC
+394 GLVSDGGAAGLVSC
-408 KNVEDR
+408 LNIEDR
-414 ERAFCTILALKLKAT
+414 ERAFCTVLALRLKAS
-429 KVNEDKLKKINIITN
+429 KINEDKLKKINIITN
-444 GVART
+444 GVARVWAGGA
-449 WSGAAWTTAKT
+449 WSVGKVE
-460 ATRNPAAWALEIET
+460 TRNPAAWALEIET
-474 SDRHPASQ
+474 SDRHPASR

-491 SFGEWYE
+491 SFGDWYE
-498 YCEDKG
+498 RCEELG
-504 YKFDYAVTQN
+504 YKFDYAITQN
-514 TKKDTILQ
+514 TKKDNILQ

-535 INGRRAVAIDKPQE
+535 INGRRAVALDKPQE

-565 KKSFGRRTDGLRLKY
+565 KKSFGRRTDGLRIKY
-580 NSSDNDLF
+580 NSSDNDIFQEL
-588 EEVTYLVMREEN
+588 TYLVMREVD
-600 GQPLPLTDD
+600 GRPLPLTDD
-609 SIIKDIQITGV
+609 SIIKDVTITGV
-620 TTHDHIV
+620 TTRSHVV
-627 KYARRCMAIEAL
+627 KYARRLMAIEAL
-639 RPKTTTIEVGNEGI
+639 RPKTTIIEVGNEGI
-653 FYTPFSKILIQDD
+653 FYTPYSKILIQDD

-674 GYVVQDIAYSGGIID
+674 GYIVQDVEYSGGYLD
-689 KIYIDGQV
+689 KIYIDGTV
-697 TFEDGKEYGIIVNC
+697 TFEAGKEYGIIVNC
-711 YGADAG
+711 FDGG
-717 ETPLAL
+717 IVPLAL
-723 KVSGTGTTDTLN
+723 KVSGEGTTDTL
-735 VDTVI
+735 TVNTLVR
-740 AQSASIK
+740 QSADVK
-747 PEINCVF
+747 PEVNCIF
-754 SFGELDDNG
+754 SFGELDENG
-763 EFTKVSTE
+763 EFTKVTTE
-771 YLINQIV
+771 YLINQIR
-778 RSDKGFRLEL
+778 RSDKGFNLEL

-796 ETGTI
+796 DTGTI
-801 PDYVPNITQK
+801 PDYLPNITQK
-811 QTSEPAPIPSDYV
+811 QTSAPAPIPADYV
-824 TQRQLD
+824 TKRELD

-836 QSGNIPVGKPDVP
+836 QSGNIPVGKPDAP
-849 TLVYGSANRDGI
+849 TLVVGSAFRDGI
-861 ALSCTHNTDGLKN
+861 NLSCVHNTDGLRN

-882 ITKGDGST
+882 ITKADGT
-890 ETISVSG
+890 TATISVSG
-897 RTGTYTFD
+897 RTATYTFD
-905 REVDGYPEKTDLAS
+905 RTVDLYPEKADLQQWTVS
-919 WSVKARAV
+919 ARAV

-934 ADSEAR
+934 VESEAR
-940 AVLTG
+940 PVSTAL
-945 NYGTWELAAP
+945 YGTWQLSAP
-955 VVTKRESN
+955 VITKRESN

-991 KRVTAPADSGYFKP
+991 KRLTAPADSAYFKP
-1005 ATAANP
+1005 ATGANP
-1011 YASEANYKDGSGY
+1011 YENEANYKDGSGF

-1051 YGFCVVAY
+1051 YGFMVVAY

-1067 TEINAVAHATS
+1067 AEINAVAHATS

-1211 GTYYQHRETVNSEW
+1211 GTYYQHRETLNSEW

-1258 KQGYDIGN
+1258 KEGYDIGN

-1288 NDLTVEDAEIDG
+1288 NDLVIEDAETDG
-1300 GHNLVGKDNESDDI
+1300 SHNLVGKDNESDDI

-1346 DKFTV
+1346 NVFTV

-1365 FDIGNTGDKIKL
+1365 FDIGNAGDKIKL
-1377 IIAAGECYFEKGA
+1377 IIASGECYFEKGA

-1408 NLLPLRDVL
+1408 NILPLVDVL
-1417 FNKASENEIAFNAA
+1417 FNKASAEEIAFNAA
-1431 ANGECP
+1431 GAGECP

-1452 YVKTTTAG
+1452 YEKTIEHG
-1460 VEVWSVATV
+1460 VEVWSVAEV
-1469 TAATYYTLLAAG
+1469 TAANYYSYLLAG

-1513 DIGVSF
+1513 EIGVSF
-1519 TPNSWLHIG
+1519 TPNEWLHIG
-1528 IIASANKITVA
+1528 IIASPTKIIVA
-1539 LNDRAAEFTRY
+1539 LNDRAVEFTRY

-1562 SSRNSFML
+1562 GSKNSFML

-1577 TEAEAVDTFYEHTTN
+1577 TEAEAVDTFYEHTIN
-1592 RVPWANLSKSN
+1592 RVPWAKLTKSN

-1609 VKDLQNFKTNIF
+1609 VKDLENFKTNIF
-1621 DTQLFKD
+1621 DTQIFKD

-1635 DYINNNTQE
+1635 DYINNLQE

>member
-61 LTPSGTVAAVVTLV
+61 LTPSGTVALVVTLV
-75 VVAVVAVT
+75 AVAVVAVG

-94 AKQAAEEAEKELE
+94 AKQAAEKAEKELE

-149 KLSSPFYKIVGTD
+149 KLSSPFYKIAGTD

-167 TYTALVCGFNKQLI
+167 TYTAFVCGFNKQLI
-181 KKVAIGDV
+181 KKVAIDDV

-250 VSEGTKEY
+250 VAEGTKNY
-258 LTYTLNKYAKDV
+258 LTYTLDKYAKDV
-270 DVAIAFPY
+270 DIAITFPY
-278 GLYAYNDDNDKVSN
+278 GLYAYNDDNDKITN
-292 TVTITPQYSLDGGS
+292 TVTITPQYSLDGGN
-306 TWTNFTFNNNGTMT
+306 TWVNFTFNNNGTLT
-320 NTFSR
+320 NVFSR
-325 NVSDKELRF
+325 NVSDKEIRF
-334 VAHKAFTL
+334 VAHKGFSL
-342 SDYATLKNNGQE
+342 QDYATLKNNGQE
-354 NIYIRVR
+354 AIFIRVR

-382 VCYDP
+382 LCFDP
-387 NKSSKPA
+387 NKSSTPA
-394 GIVDDSGAAGLVSC
+394 GLVSDGGAAGLVSC
-408 KNVEDR
+408 LNIEDR
-414 ERAFCTILALKLKAT
+414 ERAFCTVLALRLKAS
-429 KVNEDKLKKINIITN
+429 KINEDKLKKINIITN
-444 GVART
+444 GVARVWAGGA
-449 WSGAAWTTAKT
+449 WSVGKVE
-460 ATRNPAAWALEIET
+460 TRNPAAWALEIET
-474 SDRHPASQ
+474 SDRHPASR

-491 SFGEWYE
+491 SFGDWYE
-498 YCEDKG
+498 RCEELG
-504 YKFDYAVTQN
+504 YKFDYAITQN
-514 TKKDTILQ
+514 TKKDNILQ

-535 INGRRAVAIDKPQE
+535 INGRRAVALDKPQE

-565 KKSFGRRTDGLRLKY
+565 KKSFGRRTDGLRIKY
-580 NSSDNDLF
+580 NSSDNDIFQEL
-588 EEVTYLVMREEN
+588 TYLVMREVD
-600 GQPLPLTDD
+600 GRPLPLTDD
-609 SIIKDIQITGV
+609 SIIKDVTITGV
-620 TTHDHIV
+620 TTRSHVV
-627 KYARRCMAIEAL
+627 KYARRLMAIEAL
-639 RPKTTTIEVGNEGI
+639 RPKTTIIEVGNEGI
-653 FYTPFSKILIQDD
+653 FYTPYSKILIQDD

-674 GYVVQDIAYSGGIID
+674 GYIVQDVEYSGGYLD
-689 KIYIDGQV
+689 KIYIDGTV
-697 TFEDGKEYGIIVNC
+697 TFEAGKEYGIIVNC
-711 YGADAG
+711 FDGG
-717 ETPLAL
+717 IVPLAL
-723 KVSGTGTTDTLN
+723 KVSGEGTTDTLSVN
-735 VDTVI
+735 TLVR
-740 AQSASIK
+740 QSADVK
-747 PEINCVF
+747 PEVNCIF
-754 SFGELDDNG
+754 SFGELDDDG
-763 EFTKVSTE
+763 EFTKVTTE
-771 YLINQIV
+771 YLINQIR
-778 RSDKGFRLEL
+778 RSDKGFNLEL

-796 ETGTI
+796 DTGTI
-801 PDYVPNITQK
+801 PDYLPNITQK
-811 QTSEPAPIPSDYV
+811 QTSTPAPIPADYV
-824 TQRQLD
+824 TKRELD

-849 TLVYGSANRDGI
+849 TLVVGSAFRDGI
-861 ALSCTHNTDGLKN
+861 NLSCVHNTDGLRN

-882 ITKGDGST
+882 ITKADGT
-890 ETISVSG
+890 TATISVSG
-897 RTGTYTFD
+897 RTATYTFD
-905 REVDGYPEKTDLAS
+905 RTVDLYPEKADLQQWTVS
-919 WSVKARAV
+919 ARAV

-934 ADSEAR
+934 VESEAR
-940 AVLTG
+940 PVSTAL
-945 NYGTWELAAP
+945 YGTWQLSAP
-955 VVTKRESN
+955 VITKRESN

-991 KRVTAPADSGYFKP
+991 KRLTAPADSAYFKP
-1005 ATAANP
+1005 ATGANP
-1011 YASEANYKDGSGY
+1011 YENEANYKDGSGF

-1051 YGFCVVAY
+1051 YGFMVVAY

-1067 TEINAVAHATS
+1067 AEINAVAHATS

-1211 GTYYQHRETVNSEW
+1211 GTYYQHRETLNSEW

-1258 KQGYDIGN
+1258 KEGYDIGN

-1288 NDLTVEDAEIDG
+1288 NDLVIEDAETDG
-1300 GHNLVGKDNESDDI
+1300 SHNLVGKDNESDDI

-1346 DKFTV
+1346 NVFTV

-1365 FDIGNTGDKIKL
+1365 FDIGNAGDKIKL
-1377 IIAAGECYFEKGA
+1377 IIASGECYFEKGA

-1408 NLLPLRDVL
+1408 NILPLVDVL
-1417 FNKASENEIAFNAA
+1417 FNKASAEEIAFNAA
-1431 ANGECP
+1431 GAGECP

-1452 YVKTTTAG
+1452 YEKTIEHG
-1460 VEVWSVATV
+1460 VEVWSVAEV
-1469 TAATYYTLLAAG
+1469 TAANYYSYLLAG

-1513 DIGVSF
+1513 EIGVSF
-1519 TPNSWLHIG
+1519 TPNEWLHIG
-1528 IIASANKITVA
+1528 IIASPTKIIVA
-1539 LNDRAAEFTRY
+1539 LNDRAVEFTRY

-1562 SSRNSFML
+1562 GSKNSFML

-1577 TEAEAVDTFYEHTTN
+1577 TEAEAVDTFYEHTIN
-1592 RVPWANLSKSN
+1592 RVPWAKLTKSN

-1609 VKDLQNFKTNIF
+1609 VKDLENFKTNIF
-1621 DTQLFKD
+1621 DTQIFKD

-1635 DYINNNTQE
+1635 DYINNLQE

>member
-1 MKATL
+1 MRATL
-6 YKTLSNRQ
+6 YKTLSNKQ

-21 GQTVAAAFPEY
+21 GQTIAAAFPHY
-32 DLENAI
+32 DLENAV

-52 QEKDTVMIR
+52 KESDTVMIR
-61 LTPSGTVAAVVTLV
+61 LTPSGTTALVVTLI

-83 AGVVGGIAAYK
+83 AGVVGGVAAYK
-94 AKQAAEEAEKELE
+94 AKQAAEKAEKELE

-120 RPFLRGASNTDAQG
+120 RPFLRGASNTDAKG

-162 GVDEY
+162 GADEY
-167 TYTALVCGFNKQLI
+167 TYTALVCGFNKQVI
-181 KKVAIGDV
+181 KKVAIDDV
-189 IIKTF
+189 TIKSF
-194 STSAPQ
+194 STTSPQ
-200 EGAYTLDTSIFAEDG
+200 EGAYNLDTSIFAENG
-215 RLEIAQ
+215 LLEIAQ
-221 DGALLSDLTELN
+221 DGALLGSITELN
-233 YKTVS
+233 YKTDS

-250 VSEGTKEY
+250 VAEGTKEY

-270 DVAIAFPY
+270 DIAISFPY
-278 GLYAYNDDNDKVSN
+278 GLYSYNDDNDKITN
-292 TVTITPQYSLDGGS
+292 TVTITPQYSLDGGT

-320 NTFSR
+320 NVFSR

-334 VAHKAFTL
+334 VAHKDFTL
-342 SDYATLKNNGQE
+342 SDYTTLKNNGQE
-354 NIYIRVR
+354 AIFIRVR
-361 SNGAAHDTKIHNDCY
+361 SNGGAHDTKIHNDCY

-382 VCYDP
+382 VCFDP

-394 GIVDDSGAAGLVSC
+394 GIVNDSGAAGLVRC
-408 KNVEDR
+408 LNVEDR
-414 ERAFCTILALKLKAT
+414 ERAFCTVLGLKLKAS
-429 KVNEDKLKKINIITN
+429 KINEDKLKKINIITQ
-444 GVART
+444 GIART
-449 WSGAAWTTAKT
+449 WTGAAWTLSKSP
-460 ATRNPAAWALEIET
+460 TRNPAAWALEIET
-474 SDRHPASQ
+474 SDRHPVSQ

-498 YCEDKG
+498 HCEDMG

-535 INGRRAVAIDKPQE
+535 INGRRAVALDRPQE

-588 EEVTYLVMREEN
+588 EEVTYLVMREVN

-609 SIIKDIQITGV
+609 SIIKDVSITGV
-620 TTHDHIV
+620 TTHEHIV
-627 KYARRCMAIEAL
+627 KYGRRLMAIEAL
-639 RPKTTTIEVGNEGI
+639 RPKTTVIEVGNEGI
-653 FYTPFSKILIQDD
+653 FYTPFSKVLIQDD

-674 GYVVQDIAYSGGIID
+674 GYIVQDVAYSGGILS
-689 KIYIDGQV
+689 KIYIDGTV
-697 TFEDGKEYGIIVNC
+697 TFESGKEYGIIVNC
-711 YGADAG
+711 YGDEG
-717 ETPLAL
+717 TTPLAL
-723 KVSGTGTTDTLN
+723 KVSGSGTTDEL
-735 VDTVI
+735 TVETI
-740 AQSASIK
+740 VSQSAEIK
-747 PEINCVF
+747 PEVNCIF
-754 SFGELDDNG
+754 SFGELDENG
-763 EFTKVSTE
+763 EFTKVTTE
-771 YLINQIV
+771 YLINQIT
-778 RSDKGFRLEL
+778 RSDKGFNLEL
-788 VNYNEAIY
+788 INYNEAIY
-796 ETGTI
+796 DTGTI

-811 QTSEPAPIPSDYV
+811 QTSEPTPIPSDYV
-824 TQRQLD
+824 TRRELD
-830 EVIDNM
+830 EVIDDM
-836 QSGNIPVGKPDVP
+836 QSGNIPVGKPDTP
-849 TLVYGSANRDGI
+849 TLVRGTATRDGI
-861 ALSCTHNTDGLKN
+861 NLSCVQNDDGLRN

-882 ITKGDGST
+882 ITKADGST
-890 ETISVSG
+890 ETISASG
-897 RTGTYTFD
+897 RTATYTFD
-905 REVDGYPEKTDLAS
+905 REVDGYPEKSDLADWTVS
-919 WSVKARAV
+919 ARAV

-934 ADSEAR
+934 AESEAR

-945 NYGTWELAAP
+945 NYGTWQVAAP
-955 VVTKRESN
+955 VITKRESN

-969 FEQPTRSDGLERYG
+969 FAQPTRSDGLERYG

-1005 ATAANP
+1005 ATSANP
-1011 YASEANYKDGSGY
+1011 YASEENYKDGSGY
-1024 VIAGESYAQTLPL
+1024 VIAGDSYAQTLPL
-1037 AGQDLTDPVPEDTT
+1037 AGQDLSDPIPEDTT
-1051 YGFCVVAY
+1051 YGFSVVAY

-1122 EGTENNRWAL
+1122 EGTEHNRWAL

-1141 TRYEGAMRVGGD
+1141 TRYEGSMRVGGD

-1179 NFEIAS
+1179 NFEIAA
-1185 QMSSINGILYIQEN
+1185 QTSSINGILYIQEN
-1199 DRALDRTKISPN
+1199 DTALDRTKISPN

-1225 QTIASS
+1225 ATIASS

-1245 TLFITNQDMAQRR
+1245 MLIISNQDMSQRR

-1271 ASKVYH
+1271 NSKVYH

-1288 NDLTVEDAEIDG
+1288 NDLIVEDAETDG
-1300 GHNLVGKDNESDDI
+1300 GHNLVGKDSESDDI

-1319 ILAIAPYATLGKS
+1319 ILAIAPYSTIGKS

-1346 DKFTV
+1346 SVFTV

-1365 FDIGNTGDKIKL
+1365 FDIGNAGDKIKL
-1377 IIAAGECYFEKGA
+1377 IVASGECYFEKGA
-1390 DDESGIPF
+1390 ADESGIPF
-1398 NAEITQSRLY
+1398 NAEITESRLY
-1408 NLLPLRDVL
+1408 NLLPLRDVV
-1417 FNKASENEIAFNAA
+1417 FNHASENEIAFNAA
-1431 ANGECP
+1431 GVNECP
-1437 FESIAVKEFNANYVY
+1437 FESIAVKEFNSNYVY
-1452 YVKTTTAG
+1452 YVKVIEHG
-1460 VEVWSVATV
+1460 VEVYNVATV
-1469 TAATYYTLLAAG
+1469 TAANYYSYLLAG

-1507 EQRELS
+1507 EQLELS
-1513 DIGVSF
+1513 DIGVQF

-1528 IIASANKITVA
+1528 IIASAGKIIVA
-1539 LNDRAAEFTRY
+1539 LNDRAAEFDRY
-1550 ETAAAALSVVLN
+1550 ETAAAALSLVLN

-1577 TEAEAVDTFYEHTTN
+1577 TAAETVETFYEHTTN

-1609 VKDLQNFKTNIF
+1609 VKDLENFKTNIF

-1628 KVAEVIQ
+1628 KVTEVLQ
-1635 DYINNNTQE
+1635 DYINNITQE

>member
-14 TPIELQA
+14 TPIEVKA
-21 GQTVAAAFPEY
+21 GQTVARAFPEL

-38 IVVNGK
+38 IVVNGR
-44 IVKPDYVL
+44 IEKPDYIL
-52 QEKDTVMIR
+52 QETDKVMIR
-61 LTPSGTVAAVVTLV
+61 LTPSGTTALVVTLV
-75 VVAVVAVT
+75 VVAIVAVG

-94 AKQAAEEAEKELE
+94 AKQAAEEAERELE

-149 KLSSPFYKIVGTD
+149 KLSSPFFKLTGTD

-167 TYTALVCGFNKQLI
+167 TYTALVCGFNKQII
-181 KKVAIGDV
+181 KKVAIDDV
-189 IIKTF
+189 TIKTF
-194 STSAPQ
+194 NTSAPQ
-200 EGAYTLDTSIFAEDG
+200 EGAYPLDTSIFAENG
-215 RLEIAQ
+215 QLEIAQ
-221 DGALLSDLTELN
+221 DGGLLGVLTELN

-238 NACNDEIPKDTL
+238 NACNDEIPKDAL
-250 VSEGTKEY
+250 VAEGTKNY
-258 LTYTLNKYAKDV
+258 LTYTLDKYAKDV
-270 DVAIAFPY
+270 DIAITFPY
-278 GLYAYNDDNDKVSN
+278 GLYSYNDDNDKITN
-292 TVTITPQYSLDGGS
+292 TVTITPQYSLDGGN
-306 TWTNFTFNNNGTMT
+306 TWVNFTFNNNGTMT
-320 NTFSR
+320 NVFSR
-325 NVSDKELRF
+325 NVSDKEIRF
-334 VAHKAFTL
+334 VAHKDFSL
-342 SDYATLKNNGQE
+342 QDYTTLKNNGKE
-354 NIYIRVR
+354 AIFIRVR

-382 VCYDP
+382 LCFDP
-387 NKSSKPA
+387 NKSSSPA
-394 GIVDDSGAAGLVSC
+394 GLVSDGGAAGLVSC
-408 KNVEDR
+408 LNIEDR
-414 ERAFCTILALKLKAT
+414 ERAFCTVLALRLKAS
-429 KVNEDKLKKINIITN
+429 KINEDKLKKINIITN
-444 GVART
+444 GVARVWT
-449 WSGAAWTTAKT
+449 GGAWSVGKVE
-460 ATRNPAAWALEIET
+460 TRNPAAWALEIET
-474 SDRHPASQ
+474 SDRHPASR

-491 SFGEWYE
+491 SFGDWYE
-498 YCEDKG
+498 RCEELG

-514 TKKDTILQ
+514 TKKDNILQ

-535 INGRRAVAIDKPQE
+535 INGRRAVALDKPQE

-565 KKSFGRRTDGLRLKY
+565 KKSFGRRTDGLRIKY
-580 NSSDNDLF
+580 NSSDNDIFQEL
-588 EEVTYLVMREEN
+588 TYLVMREVD
-600 GQPLPLTDD
+600 GRPLPLTRD
-609 SIIKDIQITGV
+609 SIIKDVTITGV
-620 TTHDHIV
+620 TTRSHVV
-627 KYARRCMAIEAL
+627 KYARRLMAIEAL
-639 RPKTTTIEVGNEGI
+639 RPKTTIIEVGNEGI
-653 FYTPFSKILIQDD
+653 FYTPYSKILIQDD

-674 GYVVQDIAYSGGIID
+674 GYIVQDVEYSGGYLD
-689 KIYIDGQV
+689 KIYIDGTV
-697 TFEDGKEYGIIVNC
+697 TFEAGKEYGIIVNC
-711 YGADAG
+711 FDGG
-717 ETPLAL
+717 IVPLAL
-723 KVSGTGTTDTLN
+723 KVSGEGTTDTL
-735 VDTVI
+735 TVNTLVR
-740 AQSASIK
+740 QSADVK
-747 PEINCVF
+747 PEVNCIF
-754 SFGELDDNG
+754 SFGELDDDG
-763 EFTKVSTE
+763 EFTKVTTE
-771 YLINQIV
+771 YLINQIR
-778 RSDKGFRLEL
+778 RSDKGFNLEL

-796 ETGTI
+796 DTGTI
-801 PDYVPNITQK
+801 PDYLPNITRK
-811 QTSEPAPIPSDYV
+811 QTSAPAPIPADYV
-824 TQRQLD
+824 TKRELD

-836 QSGNIPVGKPDVP
+836 QSGNIPVGKPDAP
-849 TLVYGSANRDGI
+849 TLVVGSAFRDGI
-861 ALSCTHNTDGLKN
+861 NLSCVHNTDGLRN

-882 ITKGDGST
+882 ITKADGT
-890 ETISVSG
+890 TATISVSG
-897 RTGTYTFD
+897 RTATYTFD
-905 REVDGYPEKTDLAS
+905 RTVDLYPEKADLQQWAVS
-919 WSVKARAV
+919 AHAV

-934 ADSEAR
+934 VESEAR
-940 AVLTG
+940 PVSTAL
-945 NYGTWELAAP
+945 YGTWQLSAP
-955 VVTKRESN
+955 VITKRESN

-969 FEQPTRSDGLERYG
+969 FQQPTRSDGLERYG

-991 KRVTAPADSGYFKP
+991 KRLTAPADSAYFKP
-1005 ATAANP
+1005 ATGSNP
-1011 YASEANYKDGSGY
+1011 YENEANYKDGSGF

-1037 AGQDLTDPVPEDTT
+1037 AGQDLADPIPEDTT
-1051 YGFCVVAY
+1051 YGFMVVAY

-1067 TEINAVAHATS
+1067 AEINAVAHATS

-1141 TRYEGAMRVGGD
+1141 TRYMGAMRVGGY

-1167 VPQNYHVKFKAG
+1167 VPQNYHIKFKAG
-1179 NFEIAS
+1179 NFEIAA
-1185 QMSSINGILYIQEN
+1185 QASSINGILYIQEN
-1199 DRALDRTKISPN
+1199 DNALDRTKISPN
-1211 GTYYQHRETVNSEW
+1211 GTYYQHRETINSEW

-1231 NVNGVMTKQVFSDD
+1231 NVNGVMTKQVFSDE

-1258 KQGYDIGN
+1258 KEGYDIGN

-1288 NDLTVEDAEIDG
+1288 NDLLIEDAETEG
-1300 GHNLVGKDNESDDI
+1300 SHNLVGKDNESDDI

-1365 FDIGNTGDKIKL
+1365 FDIGNAGDKIKL
-1377 IIAAGECYFEKGA
+1377 IIASGECYFEKGA
-1390 DDESGIPF
+1390 EDESGIPF

-1408 NLLPLRDVL
+1408 NILPLVDVL
-1417 FNKASENEIAFNAA
+1417 FNKASAEEIAFNAA
-1431 ANGECP
+1431 GAGECP

-1452 YVKTTTAG
+1452 YVKTIERG
-1460 VEVWSVATV
+1460 VETWNVAEV
-1469 TAATYYTLLAAG
+1469 TAANYYSYLIAG

-1513 DIGVSF
+1513 DIGVTF
-1519 TPNSWLHIG
+1519 TPNKWLHIG
-1528 IIASANKITVA
+1528 IIASPTKIIVA
-1539 LNDRAAEFTRY
+1539 LNDRAVEYTRY
-1550 ETAAAALSVVLN
+1550 ETAAAALSIVLN

-1577 TEAEAVDTFYEHTTN
+1577 TEAEAVNTFYEHTIN
-1592 RVPWANLSKSN
+1592 RVPWAKLSKSN

-1628 KVAEVIQ
+1628 KVLEVMQ

>member
-14 TPIELQA
+14 TPIEVKA
-21 GQTVAAAFPEY
+21 GQTVARAFPKL

-38 IVVNGK
+38 IVVNGH
-44 IVKPDYVL
+44 IEKPDYVL
-52 QEKDTVMIR
+52 QETDKVMIR
-61 LTPSGTVAAVVTLV
+61 LTPSGTTALIVTLV
-75 VVAVVAVT
+75 VVAVVAVG

-94 AKQAAEEAEKELE
+94 AKQAAEEAERELE

-149 KLSSPFYKIVGTD
+149 KLSNPFFKLTGTD

-167 TYTALVCGFNKQLI
+167 TYTALVCGFNKQII
-181 KKVAIGDV
+181 KKVVIDDV
-189 IIKTF
+189 TIKTF
-194 STSAPQ
+194 NTSAPQ
-200 EGAYTLDTSIFAEDG
+200 EGAYPLDTSIFAENG
-215 RLEIAQ
+215 QLEIAQ
-221 DGALLSDLTELN
+221 DGGLLGVLTELN

-238 NACNDEIPKDTL
+238 NACNDEIPKDAL
-250 VSEGTKEY
+250 VAEGTKEY
-258 LTYTLNKYAKDV
+258 LTYTLDKYAKNV
-270 DVAIAFPY
+270 DIAITFPY
-278 GLYAYNDDNDKVSN
+278 GLYSYNDDNDKITN
-292 TVTITPQYSLDGGS
+292 TVTITPQYSLDGGN
-306 TWTNFTFNNNGTMT
+306 TWVNFTFNNNGTLT
-320 NTFSR
+320 NVFSR
-325 NVSDKELRF
+325 NVSDKEIRF
-334 VAHKAFTL
+334 VAHKDFSL
-342 SDYATLKNNGQE
+342 QDYTTLKNNGQE
-354 NIYIRVR
+354 AIFIRVR

-376 VLFYQS
+376 VLFHQS
-382 VCYDP
+382 LCFDP
-387 NKSSKPA
+387 NKSSTPA
-394 GIVDDSGAAGLVSC
+394 GLVSDGGAAGLVSC
-408 KNVEDR
+408 LNVEDR
-414 ERAFCTILALKLKAT
+414 ERAFCTVLALRLKAS
-429 KVNEDKLKKINIITN
+429 KINEDKLKKINIITN
-444 GVART
+444 GVARVWT
-449 WSGAAWTTAKT
+449 GGAWSVGKVE
-460 ATRNPAAWALEIET
+460 TRNPAAWALEIET
-474 SDRHPASQ
+474 SDRHPASR

-491 SFGEWYE
+491 SFGDWYE
-498 YCEDKG
+498 RCEELG

-514 TKKDTILQ
+514 TKKDAILQ

-535 INGRRAVAIDKPQE
+535 INGRRAVALDKPQE

-565 KKSFGRRTDGLRLKY
+565 KKSFGRRTDGLRIKY
-580 NSSDNDLF
+580 NSSDNDIFQEL
-588 EEVTYLVMREEN
+588 TYLVMREVD
-600 GQPLPLTDD
+600 GRPLPLTDD
-609 SIIKDIQITGV
+609 SIIKDVTITGV
-620 TTHDHIV
+620 TTRSHVV
-627 KYARRCMAIEAL
+627 KYARRLMAIEAL
-639 RPKTTTIEVGNEGI
+639 RPKTTIIEVGNEGI
-653 FYTPFSKILIQDD
+653 FYTPYSKILIQDD

-674 GYVVQDIAYSGGIID
+674 GYIVQDVEYSGGYLD
-689 KIYIDGQV
+689 KIYIDGTV
-697 TFEDGKEYGIIVNC
+697 TFEAGKEYGIIVNC
-711 YGADAG
+711 FDGG
-717 ETPLAL
+717 IVPLAL
-723 KVSGTGTTDTLN
+723 KVSGEGTTDTLSVN
-735 VDTVI
+735 TLVR
-740 AQSASIK
+740 QSADVK
-747 PEINCVF
+747 PEVNCIF
-754 SFGELDDNG
+754 SFGELDDDG
-763 EFTKVSTE
+763 EFTKVTTE
-771 YLINQIV
+771 YLINQIR
-778 RSDKGFRLEL
+778 RSDKGFNLEL

-796 ETGTI
+796 DTGTI
-801 PDYVPNITQK
+801 PDYLPNITQK
-811 QTSEPAPIPSDYV
+811 QTSAPAPIPADYV
-824 TQRQLD
+824 TKRELD

-836 QSGNIPVGKPDVP
+836 QSGNIPVGKPDTP
-849 TLVYGSANRDGI
+849 TLVVGSAFRDGI
-861 ALSCTHNTDGLKN
+861 NLSCVHNTDGLRN

-882 ITKGDGST
+882 ITKADGT
-890 ETISVSG
+890 TATISVSG
-897 RTGTYTFD
+897 RTATYTFD
-905 REVDGYPEKTDLAS
+905 RTVDLYPEKADLQQWTVS
-919 WSVKARAV
+919 ARAV

-934 ADSEAR
+934 VESEAR
-940 AVLTG
+940 PVSTAL
-945 NYGTWELAAP
+945 YGTWQLSAP
-955 VVTKRESN
+955 VITKRESN

-991 KRVTAPADSGYFKP
+991 KRLTAPADSAYFKP
-1005 ATAANP
+1005 ATGANP
-1011 YASEANYKDGSGY
+1011 YENEANYKDGSGY

-1051 YGFCVVAY
+1051 YGFMVVAY

-1067 TEINAVAHATS
+1067 AEINAVAHATS

-1245 TLFITNQDMAQRR
+1245 TLFITNQDMAERR
-1258 KQGYDIGN
+1258 KQGYDVGN

-1288 NDLTVEDAEIDG
+1288 NDLVIEDAETDG
-1300 GHNLVGKDNESDDI
+1300 SHNLVGKDNESDDI

-1346 DKFTV
+1346 NVFTV

-1365 FDIGNTGDKIKL
+1365 FDIGNAGDKIKL
-1377 IIAAGECYFEKGA
+1377 IIASGECYFEKGA

-1408 NLLPLRDVL
+1408 NILPLVDVL
-1417 FNKASENEIAFNAA
+1417 FNKASAEEIAFNAA
-1431 ANGECP
+1431 GAGECP

-1452 YVKTTTAG
+1452 YEKTIEHG
-1460 VEVWSVATV
+1460 VETWSVAEV
-1469 TAATYYTLLAAG
+1469 TAANYYSYLLAG

-1519 TPNSWLHIG
+1519 TPNDWLHIG
-1528 IIASANKITVA
+1528 IIASPTKIIVA
-1539 LNDRAAEFTRY
+1539 MNDRAVEFTRY

-1562 SSRNSFML
+1562 GSKNSFML
-1570 DELLVDI
+1570 DELLVDT
-1577 TEAEAVDTFYEHTTN
+1577 TEAETVQTFCEHTIN
-1592 RVPWANLSKSN
+1592 RVPWAKLTKSN

-1609 VKDLQNFKTNIF
+1609 VKDLENFKTNIF
-1621 DTQLFKD
+1621 DTQIFKD

-1635 DYINNNTQE
+1635 DYINNLQE